1 MFFQRKKYILFTLF
15 ISLSFYAQK
24 SSISSYKIDYNILF
38 NGEAL
43 LDEGIASLKQNYTE
57 NHWEILPVIEGF
69 NFSIT
74 NSSPTE
80 FFKIPEEK
88 AIKAIQKSNK
98 KDVAVRDRAYLLLG
112 KSRFYDQRYV
122 SAIQAFNNI
131 EKSFLVREYWKA
143 LVYMT
148 IDQNELALKAI
159 EKGLNDK
166 SQIQGE
172 SKFLN
177 LALIQYYI
185 NVKNYDKTVKS
196 LVEFLTSSN
205 DKKLKA
211 RLNYILAQ
219 IYLEKKENE
228 KAKAALKNV
237 INSGV
242 NKSHS
247 LILWSKLIY
256 NNLINSPDNN
266 LFKKLIRSERYRQH
280 ISLINYFN
288 AKLILS
294 SQPKQ
299 AKDLFSNAVESEK
312 IDFTLKSKI
321 YDELYKIY
329 LSEKDYLLASKYL
342 DSSLAYIDPSTIKYF
357 RLNKSRKKL
366 NEVAKLEKENQL
378 LDSLIYVNSL
388 SENERIKLLN
398 KSALDSEDY
407 NNEISVGSSSSFYFD
422 NKKSVDIGIK
432 KFKEKWGD
440 ILLTDDWKMNPQVS
454 LKRNVSYEQ
463 KPDLESVD
471 ELSFNELSID
481 SLKLL
486 INYNNLRL
494 GMSLNDYVFDY
505 EKSHQVL
512 SIVDNNLL
520 EINDQETLLFYKTKA
535 SEKFDKKLYDLY
547 KNKLLQNFPE
557 SIYSKS
563 FTGESL
569 SLNIDSL
576 ATKIRSEFNSQKF
589 NNSIKQLDS
598 VLEKTYNVEDR
609 YVLSLVKSELIA
621 KQKGVD
627 EYLIFLENLKK
638 DFKDK
643 QQEIQDKISVLNSV
657 YKKKK
662 NQGNKIKY
670 VGLVV
675 SEENCPISE
684 NQDFECMFFNE
695 KSNLLIF
702 YGSDENSTKKT
713 LENYL
718 NTNVELK
725 NNKYFV
731 ISTPQFVKVLAFKT
745 LDNLNYWLWQIT
757 NFSHH
762 LV

>member
-1 MFFQRKKYILFTLF
+1 
-15 ISLSFYAQK
+15 
-24 SSISSYKIDYNILF
+24 
-38 NGEAL
+38 
-43 LDEGIASLKQNYTE
+43 
-57 NHWEILPVIEGF
+57 
-69 NFSIT
+69 
-74 NSSPTE
+74 
-80 FFKIPEEK
+80 
-88 AIKAIQKSNK
+88 
-98 KDVAVRDRAYLLLG
+98 VAVRDRAYLLLG

-122 SAIQAFNNI
+122 SALQAFNNI
-131 EKSFLVREYWKA
+131 ENSFLVREYWKS

-159 EKGLNDK
+159 EKAMNDK
-166 SQIQGE
+166 SARQGE
-172 SKFLN
+172 KKFLN
-177 LALIQYYI
+177 LAQIQYYI
-185 NVKNYDKTVKS
+185 NNKNYDKAVKF
-196 LVEFLTSSN
+196 LVEFITSNN

-219 IYLEKKENE
+219 IYLEKKDHE
-228 KAKAALKNV
+228 KAKVALKNV
-237 INSGV
+237 INSGI
-242 NKSHS
+242 NKSNS

-256 NNLINSPDNN
+256 NNLIISPDNN

-288 AKLILS
+288 AKHILS
-294 SQPKQ
+294 SKQ
-299 AKDLFSNAVESEK
+299 KKAKDLFSNALESEK

-342 DSSLAYIDPSTIKYF
+342 DSSLANIDPSTIKYF

-398 KSALDSEDY
+398 KSASAYKDY
-407 NNEISVGSSSSFYFD
+407 NNNKISVGSSSSFYFE
-422 NKKSVDIGIK
+422 NKKSVDLGIK

-440 ILLTDDWKMNPQVS
+440 ILLKDDWKMNPQIS
-454 LKRNVSYEQ
+454 LERNISYEK
-463 KPDLESVD
+463 KPDLKSVD

-547 KNKLLQNFPE
+547 KKKLLQNFPE

-563 FTGESL
+563 FTKESV

-576 ATKIRSEFNSQKF
+576 VAKIRNELNSQKF
-589 NNSIKQLDS
+589 KNSIKQLDS
-598 VLEKTYNVEDR
+598 VLEKTYNIEDR
-609 YVLSLVKSELIA
+609 YDLSLLKSEFIA
-621 KQKGVD
+621 KEKGID

-643 QQEIQDKISVLNSV
+643 QQEIQEKISVLNSV

-662 NQGNKIKY
+662 SQGNKIKY

-675 SEENCPISE
+675 LEENCPPSE

-702 YGSDENSTKKT
+702 YGSDEDSTKKT
-713 LENYL
+713 LEYYL
-718 NTNVELK
+718 NNNVELK
-725 NNKYFV
+725 NNNYFV

-745 LDNLNYWLWQIT
+745 LDNLNY
-757 NFSHH
+757 
-762 LV
+762 

>member
-1 MFFQRKKYILFTLF
+1 MFFQTKKYTLFTLF
-15 ISLSFYAQK
+15 ITLSFYAQK

-43 LDEGIASLKQNYTE
+43 LDEGIASLKQNHIE
-57 NHWEILPVIEGF
+57 NHWGILPVIEGF
-69 NFSIT
+69 DFSIT

-80 FFKIPEEK
+80 LFKIPEEK

-122 SAIQAFNNI
+122 SALQAFNNI
-131 EKSFLVREYWKA
+131 ENSLLVREYWKA

-148 IDQNELALKAI
+148 IGQNELAFKAI

-166 SQIQGE
+166 SVRKGE
-172 SKFLN
+172 KKFLN
-177 LALIQYYI
+177 LAQIQYYI
-185 NVKNYDKTVKS
+185 NNKNYDKAVK
-196 LVEFLTSSN
+196 FLTELLASNN

-211 RLNYILAQ
+211 RLNYVLAQ
-219 IYLEKKENE
+219 IYLENKNYET
-228 KAKAALKNV
+228 AKLALKNV
-237 INSGV
+237 INSGI
-242 NKSHS
+242 NKSNS

-256 NNLINSPDNN
+256 NNLINSPDYN
-266 LFKKLIRSERYRQH
+266 LFKKLIRSERYRQN

-288 AKLILS
+288 AKFILN

-299 AKDLFSNAVESEK
+299 AKDLFSNALESEK

-329 LSEKDYLLASKYL
+329 LLEKDYLLASKYL
-342 DSSLAYIDPSTIKYF
+342 DSSLAYVDQSTIKYF
-357 RLNKSRKKL
+357 RLNKSRNKL
-366 NEVAKLEKENQL
+366 KEVSKLEKENQL

-388 SENERIKLLN
+388 SENERIKLLS
-398 KSALDSEDY
+398 KSVSISDGY
-407 NNEISVGSSSSFYFD
+407 NNEMSVGSSSSFYFD
-422 NKKSVDIGIK
+422 NKKSVDLGIK

-440 ILLTDDWKMNPQVS
+440 ILLTDDWKMNPQMS
-454 LKRNVSYEQ
+454 LERNVSYEK
-463 KPDLESVD
+463 KPVLESAD
-471 ELSFNELSID
+471 EPSFDKLSID
-481 SLKLL
+481 SLKLVF
-486 INYNNLRL
+486 NNNMLRL

-505 EKSHQVL
+505 EKSHEVL
-512 SIVDNNLL
+512 STVDNNLL
-520 EINDQETLLFYKTKA
+520 EINDQEILLFYKTKA

-547 KNKLLQNFPE
+547 KKKLLQNFPE

-563 FTGESL
+563 FTKESV

-576 ATKIRSEFNSQKF
+576 VAKIRSEFNTQKF
-589 NNSIKQLDS
+589 KNLIKQLDS
-598 VLEKTYNVEDR
+598 VLEKTYNIEDR
-609 YVLSLVKSELIA
+609 YALSIVKSELIA
-621 KQKGVD
+621 KENGVD

-643 QQEIQDKISVLNSV
+643 QQEIQEKISVLNSI

-662 NQGNKIKY
+662 SQGNKIKY

-675 SEENCPISE
+675 LEENCPISE

-695 KSNLLIF
+695 KRNLLIF
-702 YGSDENSTKKT
+702 YGSDEDSTKKT

-718 NTNVELK
+718 NTNAELK

-745 LDNLNYWLWQIT
+745 LDNLNY
-757 NFSHH
+757 
-762 LV
+762 

>member
-1 MFFQRKKYILFTLF
+1 MFFQSKKYILLTLF
-15 ISLSFYAQK
+15 ISLSLYAQK

-43 LDEGIASLKQNYTE
+43 LDEGIASLKQNYLE
-57 NHWEILPVIEGF
+57 NHWEILPAIEGF
-69 NFSIT
+69 DFSII

-98 KDVAVRDRAYLLLG
+98 KDVAVRDKAYLLLG

-122 SAIQAFNNI
+122 SALQAFNNI
-131 EKSFLVREYWKA
+131 ENSLLVREYWKA

-166 SQIQGE
+166 SARQVE
-172 SKFLN
+172 KKFLN
-177 LALIQYYI
+177 LALIQYYL
-185 NVKNYDKTVKS
+185 NDKNYDKAVKS
-196 LVEFLTSSN
+196 LTEFLASSN

-211 RLNYILAQ
+211 RLNYVLAQ
-219 IYLEKKENE
+219 IYLENKNYE
-228 KAKAALKNV
+228 KAKVALKKV
-237 INSGV
+237 INSGI
-242 NKSHS
+242 NKSNS

-256 NNLINSPDNN
+256 NNLINSPDYN
-266 LFKKLIRSERYRQH
+266 LFKKLIRSERYRQN

-288 AKLILS
+288 AKLILN

-299 AKDLFSNAVESEK
+299 AKDLFSNALESEK

-357 RLNKSRKKL
+357 RLNKSRNKL
-366 NEVAKLEKENQL
+366 KEVAKLEKENQL
-378 LDSLIYVNSL
+378 LDSLIYVSSL
-388 SENERIKLLN
+388 SENERIKLFN
-398 KSALDSEDY
+398 KSAPISEDY
-407 NNEISVGSSSSFYFD
+407 NNEISVSSSNSFYFD
-422 NKKSVDIGIK
+422 NKKTVDLGIK
-432 KFKEKWGD
+432 NFKEKWGD
-440 ILLTDDWKMNPQVS
+440 ILLTDDWKMNPQIG
-454 LKRNVSYEQ
+454 LETNVSYGK
-463 KPDLESVD
+463 KPDLDIVD
-471 ELSFNELSID
+471 ESSFNELNID
-481 SLKLL
+481 SLRLV
-486 INYNNLRL
+486 INYNKLRL

-505 EKSHQVL
+505 EKSHEVL

-520 EINDQETLLFYKTKA
+520 ENNDQEILLFYKIKA
-535 SEKFDKKLYDLY
+535 SEKFDMELYDLN
-547 KNKLLQNFPE
+547 KKKLLQNFPE
-557 SIYSKS
+557 SIYAKS
-563 FTGESL
+563 IINESI
-569 SLNIDSL
+569 SLNVDSL
-576 ATKIRSEFNSQKF
+576 VAKIRGEFKNQKF
-589 NNSIKQLDS
+589 NNLINKLDS
-598 VLEKTYNVEDR
+598 ILEKTYNIEDR

-621 KQKGVD
+621 KEKSIE

-643 QQEIQDKISVLNSV
+643 QQEIQEKIYVLNSI

-662 NQGNKIKY
+662 SQGNKIKY
-670 VGLVV
+670 VGLIVL
-675 SEENCPISE
+675 EENCPSSE
-684 NQDFECMFFNE
+684 NQDFECIFFNE

-702 YGSDENSTKKT
+702 YGYEEDSTKKT

-718 NTNVELK
+718 NTNVKLK

-745 LDNLNYWLWQIT
+745 LNNLNY
-757 NFSHH
+757 
-762 LV
+762 

>member
-1 MFFQRKKYILFTLF
+1 MFFQREKYILITLF

-38 NGEAL
+38 NGEVL
-43 LDEGIASLKQNYTE
+43 LDESIASLKQNYTE

-69 NFSIT
+69 DFSII

-98 KDVAVRDRAYLLLG
+98 KDVTVRDRAYLLLG

-122 SAIQAFNNI
+122 SALQAFNNI
-131 EKSFLVREYWKA
+131 ENSLLVREYWKA

-148 IDQNELALKAI
+148 IDQNELAFKAI

-166 SQIQGE
+166 SARQGE
-172 SKFLN
+172 KKFLN
-177 LALIQYYI
+177 LTLIQYYI
-185 NVKNYDKTVKS
+185 NDKNYDKAVKA
-196 LVEFLTSSN
+196 LIEFITSIN

-211 RLNYILAQ
+211 RLNYVLAQ
-219 IYLEKKENE
+219 IYLENKNYE
-228 KAKAALKNV
+228 KAKGALKNV
-237 INSGV
+237 INSGI
-242 NKSHS
+242 NKSNS

-256 NNLINSPDNN
+256 NNLINSPDYN
-266 LFKKLIRSERYRQH
+266 LFKKLIRSERYRQN

-288 AKLILS
+288 AKLILN

-299 AKDLFSNAVESEK
+299 AKDLFSKALESEK

-357 RLNKSRKKL
+357 RLNKSRNKL
-366 NEVAKLEKENQL
+366 KEVSKLEKENQL

-388 SENERIKLLN
+388 PENERIKLLN
-398 KSALDSEDY
+398 KSAPISEDY

-440 ILLTDDWKMNPQVS
+440 ILLSDDWKMNPQIS
-454 LKRNVSYEQ
+454 LERNVSFGK
-463 KPDLESVD
+463 KPYLDIVNES
-471 ELSFNELSID
+471 SFDELSID
-481 SLKLL
+481 SLKLI
-486 INYNNLRL
+486 INYNKLSL

-505 EKSHQVL
+505 EKSHEVL

-520 EINDQETLLFYKTKA
+520 ENNDQEILLFYMTKA
-535 SEKFDKKLYDLY
+535 SEKFDKKLYDLN
-547 KNKLLQNFPE
+547 KKKLLQNFPE
-557 SIYSKS
+557 SIYAKS
-563 FTGESL
+563 ITKESI
-569 SLNIDSL
+569 SLNVDSL
-576 ATKIRSEFNSQKF
+576 AAKIRSEFKNQKF
-589 NNSIKQLDS
+589 KNSIKQLDS
-598 VLEKTYNVEDR
+598 VLEKTYNIEDR

-621 KQKGVD
+621 KEKGVN

-638 DFKDK
+638 DFKYK
-643 QQEIQDKISVLNSV
+643 QQEIQEKISLLNSI

-662 NQGNKIKY
+662 SQGNKIKY
-670 VGLVV
+670 VGLIVL
-675 SEENCPISE
+675 EENCPSSE
-684 NQDFECMFFNE
+684 NQDLECVFFNE

-702 YGSDENSTKKT
+702 YGSDEDPTKKT

-718 NTNVELK
+718 NANVELK

-745 LDNLNYWLWQIT
+745 LDNLNY
-757 NFSHH
+757 
-762 LV
+762 

>member
-57 NHWEILPVIEGF
+57 NHWEILPAIEGF
-69 NFSIT
+69 DFYIA

-745 LDNLNYWLWQIT
+745 LDNLNY
-757 NFSHH
+757 
-762 LV
+762 

>member
-1 MFFQRKKYILFTLF
+1 MFFQTKKYTLFTLF
-15 ISLSFYAQK
+15 ITLSFYAQK

-43 LDEGIASLKQNYTE
+43 LDEGIASLKQNHIE
-57 NHWEILPVIEGF
+57 NHWGILPVIEGF
-69 NFSIT
+69 DFSIT

-80 FFKIPEEK
+80 LFKIPEEK

-122 SAIQAFNNI
+122 SALQAFNNI
-131 EKSFLVREYWKA
+131 ENSLLVREYWKA

-148 IDQNELALKAI
+148 IGQNELAFKAI

-166 SQIQGE
+166 SVRKGE
-172 SKFLN
+172 KKFLN
-177 LALIQYYI
+177 LAQIQYYI
-185 NVKNYDKTVKS
+185 NNKNYDKAVK
-196 LVEFLTSSN
+196 FLTELLASNN

-211 RLNYILAQ
+211 RLNYVLAQ
-219 IYLEKKENE
+219 IYLENKNYET
-228 KAKAALKNV
+228 AKLALKNV
-237 INSGV
+237 INSGI
-242 NKSHS
+242 NKSNS

-256 NNLINSPDNN
+256 NNLINSPDYN
-266 LFKKLIRSERYRQH
+266 LFKKLIRSERYRQN

-288 AKLILS
+288 AKFILN

-299 AKDLFSNAVESEK
+299 AKDLFSNALESEK

-329 LSEKDYLLASKYL
+329 LLEKDYLLASKYL
-342 DSSLAYIDPSTIKYF
+342 DSSLAYVDQSTIKYF
-357 RLNKSRKKL
+357 RLNKSRNKL
-366 NEVAKLEKENQL
+366 KEVSKLEKENQL

-388 SENERIKLLN
+388 SENERIKLLS
-398 KSALDSEDY
+398 KSVSISDGY
-407 NNEISVGSSSSFYFD
+407 NNEMSVGSSSSFYFD
-422 NKKSVDIGIK
+422 NKKSVDLGIK

-440 ILLTDDWKMNPQVS
+440 ILLTDDWKMNPQMS
-454 LKRNVSYEQ
+454 LERNVSYEK
-463 KPDLESVD
+463 KPVLESAD
-471 ELSFNELSID
+471 EPSFDKLSID
-481 SLKLL
+481 SLKLVF
-486 INYNNLRL
+486 NNNMLRL

-505 EKSHQVL
+505 EKSHEVL

-520 EINDQETLLFYKTKA
+520 EINDQEILLFYMTKA

-547 KNKLLQNFPE
+547 KKKLLQNFPE

-563 FTGESL
+563 FTMESV

-576 ATKIRSEFNSQKF
+576 VAKIRSEFNTQKF
-589 NNSIKQLDS
+589 KNLIKQLDS
-598 VLEKTYNVEDR
+598 VLEKTYNIEER
-609 YVLSLVKSELIA
+609 YALSIVKSELIA
-621 KQKGVD
+621 KENGVD

-643 QQEIQDKISVLNSV
+643 QQEIQEKISVLNSI

-662 NQGNKIKY
+662 SQGNKIKY

-675 SEENCPISE
+675 LEENCPISE

-695 KSNLLIF
+695 KRNLLIF
-702 YGSDENSTKKT
+702 YGSDEESTKKT
-713 LENYL
+713 LENHL
-718 NTNVELK
+718 NTNAELK

-731 ISTPQFVKVLAFKT
+731 ISTSQFVKVLAFKT
-745 LDNLNYWLWQIT
+745 LDNLNY
-757 NFSHH
+757 
-762 LV
+762 

>member
-1 MFFQRKKYILFTLF
+1 MFFQTKKYTLFTLF
-15 ISLSFYAQK
+15 ITLSFYAQK

-43 LDEGIASLKQNYTE
+43 LDEGIASLKQNHIE
-57 NHWEILPVIEGF
+57 NHWGILPVIEGF
-69 NFSIT
+69 DFSIT

-80 FFKIPEEK
+80 LFKIPEEK

-122 SAIQAFNNI
+122 SALQAFNNI
-131 EKSFLVREYWKA
+131 ENSLLVREYWKA

-148 IDQNELALKAI
+148 IGQNELAFKAI

-166 SQIQGE
+166 SVRKGE
-172 SKFLN
+172 KKFLN
-177 LALIQYYI
+177 LAQIQYYI
-185 NVKNYDKTVKS
+185 NNKNYDKAVK
-196 LVEFLTSSN
+196 FLTELLASNN

-211 RLNYILAQ
+211 RLNYVLAQ
-219 IYLEKKENE
+219 IYLENKNYET
-228 KAKAALKNV
+228 AKLALKNV
-237 INSGV
+237 INSGI
-242 NKSHS
+242 NKSNS

-256 NNLINSPDNN
+256 NNLINSPDYN
-266 LFKKLIRSERYRQH
+266 LFKKLIRSERYRQN

-288 AKLILS
+288 AKFILN

-299 AKDLFSNAVESEK
+299 AKDLFSNALESEK

-329 LSEKDYLLASKYL
+329 LLEKDYLLASKYL
-342 DSSLAYIDPSTIKYF
+342 DSSLAYVDQSTIKYF
-357 RLNKSRKKL
+357 RLNKSRNKL
-366 NEVAKLEKENQL
+366 KEVSKLEKENQL

-388 SENERIKLLN
+388 SENERIKLLS
-398 KSALDSEDY
+398 KSVSISDGY
-407 NNEISVGSSSSFYFD
+407 NNEMSVGSSSSFYFD
-422 NKKSVDIGIK
+422 NKKSVDLGIK

-440 ILLTDDWKMNPQVS
+440 ILLTDDWKMNPQMS
-454 LKRNVSYEQ
+454 LERNVSYEK
-463 KPDLESVD
+463 KPVLESAD
-471 ELSFNELSID
+471 EPSFDKLSID
-481 SLKLL
+481 SLKLVF
-486 INYNNLRL
+486 NNNMLRL

-505 EKSHQVL
+505 EKSHEVL

-520 EINDQETLLFYKTKA
+520 EINDQEILLFYMTKA

-547 KNKLLQNFPE
+547 KKKLLQNFPE

-563 FTGESL
+563 FTKESV

-576 ATKIRSEFNSQKF
+576 VAKIRSEFNTQKF
-589 NNSIKQLDS
+589 KNLIKQLDS
-598 VLEKTYNVEDR
+598 VLEKTYNIEER
-609 YVLSLVKSELIA
+609 YALSIVKSELIA
-621 KQKGVD
+621 KENGVD

-643 QQEIQDKISVLNSV
+643 QQEIQEKISVLNSI

-662 NQGNKIKY
+662 SQGNKIKY

-675 SEENCPISE
+675 LEENCPISE

-695 KSNLLIF
+695 KRNLLIF
-702 YGSDENSTKKT
+702 YGSDEDSTKKT
-713 LENYL
+713 LENHL
-718 NTNVELK
+718 NTNAELK

-745 LDNLNYWLWQIT
+745 LDNLNY
-757 NFSHH
+757 
-762 LV
+762 

>member
-1 MFFQRKKYILFTLF
+1 M
-15 ISLSFYAQK
+15 SFYAQK

-43 LDEGIASLKQNYTE
+43 LDEGIASLKQNHIE
-57 NHWEILPVIEGF
+57 NHWGILPVIEGF
-69 NFSIT
+69 DFSIT

-80 FFKIPEEK
+80 LFKIPEEK

-122 SAIQAFNNI
+122 SALQAFNNI
-131 EKSFLVREYWKA
+131 ENSLLVREYWKA

-148 IDQNELALKAI
+148 IGQNELAFKAI

-166 SQIQGE
+166 SLRKGE
-172 SKFLN
+172 KKFLN
-177 LALIQYYI
+177 LAQIQYYI
-185 NVKNYDKTVKS
+185 NNKNYDKAVK
-196 LVEFLTSSN
+196 FLTELLASNN

-211 RLNYILAQ
+211 RLNYVLAQ
-219 IYLEKKENE
+219 IYLENKNYET
-228 KAKAALKNV
+228 AKVALKNV
-237 INSGV
+237 INSGI
-242 NKSHS
+242 NKSNS

-256 NNLINSPDNN
+256 NNLINSPDYN
-266 LFKKLIRSERYRQH
+266 LFKKLIRSERYRQN

-288 AKLILS
+288 AKFILN

-299 AKDLFSNAVESEK
+299 AKDLFSNALESEK

-329 LSEKDYLLASKYL
+329 LLEKDYLLASKYL
-342 DSSLAYIDPSTIKYF
+342 DSSLAYVDPSTIKYF
-357 RLNKSRKKL
+357 RLNKSRNKL
-366 NEVAKLEKENQL
+366 KEVSKLEKENQL

-388 SENERIKLLN
+388 SENERIKLLS
-398 KSALDSEDY
+398 KSVSISDGY
-407 NNEISVGSSSSFYFD
+407 NNEMSVGSSSSFYFD
-422 NKKSVDIGIK
+422 NKKSVDLGIK

-440 ILLTDDWKMNPQVS
+440 ILLTDDWKMNPQMS
-454 LKRNVSYEQ
+454 LERNVSYEK
-463 KPDLESVD
+463 KPVLESAD
-471 ELSFNELSID
+471 EPSFDKLSID
-481 SLKLL
+481 SLKLVF
-486 INYNNLRL
+486 NNNMLRL

-505 EKSHQVL
+505 EKSHEVL

-520 EINDQETLLFYKTKA
+520 EINDQEILLFYMTKA

-547 KNKLLQNFPE
+547 KKKLLQNFPE

-563 FTGESL
+563 FTKESV

-576 ATKIRSEFNSQKF
+576 VAKIRSEFNTQKF
-589 NNSIKQLDS
+589 KNLIKQLDS
-598 VLEKTYNVEDR
+598 VLEKTYNIEDR
-609 YVLSLVKSELIA
+609 YALSIVKSELIA
-621 KQKGVD
+621 KENGVD

-643 QQEIQDKISVLNSV
+643 QQEIQEKISVLNSI

-662 NQGNKIKY
+662 SQGNKIKY
-670 VGLVV
+670 VGLIVL
-675 SEENCPISE
+675 EENCPISE

-695 KSNLLIF
+695 KRNLLIF
-702 YGSDENSTKKT
+702 YGSDEESTKKT

-718 NTNVELK
+718 KTNDELK

-745 LDNLNYWLWQIT
+745 LDNLNY
-757 NFSHH
+757 
-762 LV
+762 

>member
-1 MFFQRKKYILFTLF
+1 M
-15 ISLSFYAQK
+15 SFYAQK

-122 SAIQAFNNI
+122 SALQAFNNI
-131 EKSFLVREYWKA
+131 ENSFLVREYWKA

-159 EKGLNDK
+159 EKGLNNK
-166 SQIQGE
+166 SEIQGE

-185 NVKNYDKTVKS
+185 NVKNYDKAVKS

-745 LDNLNYWLWQIT
+745 LDNLNY
-757 NFSHH
+757 
-762 LV
+762 

>member
-1 MFFQRKKYILFTLF
+1 MFFQKKKYILLTLF
-15 ISLSFYAQK
+15 ISLSICAQK

-43 LDEGIASLKQNYTE
+43 LDEGIALLKQNYVE
-57 NHWEILPVIEGF
+57 NYWEVLPAIEGF
-69 NFSIT
+69 NFSIS

-98 KDVAVRDRAYLLLG
+98 KDVAVRDKAYLLLG
-112 KSRFYDQRYV
+112 KARFYDKRYV
-122 SAIQAFNNI
+122 SALQAFNNI
-131 EKSFLVREYWKA
+131 ENSLLVREYWKA

-148 IDQNELALKAI
+148 IDQNELAFKAI

-166 SQIQGE
+166 SARQVE
-172 SKFLN
+172 KKFLN

-185 NVKNYDKTVKS
+185 NDKNYDKAVKS

-211 RLNYILAQ
+211 RLNYVLAQ
-219 IYLEKKENE
+219 IYLEKKEPE
-228 KAKAALKNV
+228 KAKIAFKSV
-237 INSGV
+237 INSGI

-247 LILWSKLIY
+247 LILWSKLIN
-256 NNLINSPDNN
+256 NNLINSPDSN
-266 LFKKLIRSERYRQH
+266 LFKKLIRSERYRQN

-288 AKLILS
+288 AKLILN

-299 AKDLFSNAVESEK
+299 AKGLFSNALESEK

-329 LSEKDYLLASKYL
+329 LSEKNYLLASKYL
-342 DSSLAYIDPSTIKYF
+342 DSSLVYIDSSTIKYF
-357 RLNKSRKKL
+357 RLNKSRNKL

-388 SENERIKLLN
+388 SENERIKLLS
-398 KSALDSEDY
+398 KSAPISEDY
-407 NNEISVGSSSSFYFD
+407 NNEVSVRSSNSFYFD
-422 NKKSVDIGIK
+422 NKKTVDLGIK
-432 KFKEKWGD
+432 NFKEKWGD
-440 ILLTDDWKMNPQVS
+440 ILLTDDWKMNPQIS
-454 LKRNVSYEQ
+454 LERNVSYEKKTDYQ
-463 KPDLESVD
+463 RAD
-471 ELSFNELSID
+471 EYSFDELSID
-481 SLKLL
+481 SLKLI
-486 INYNNLRL
+486 INYNKLKL
-494 GMSLNDYVFDY
+494 GMSLKDYVFDY
-505 EKSHQVL
+505 EKSHEVL
-512 SIVDNNLL
+512 STVDNNLL
-520 EINDQETLLFYKTKA
+520 EINDQETLLYYKIKA

-547 KNKLLQNFPE
+547 KKKLLQNFPE

-563 FTGESL
+563 FTKESVP
-569 SLNIDSL
+569 LNIDSL
-576 ATKIRSEFNSQKF
+576 AAKIRGELNSQKF
-589 NNSIKQLDS
+589 KNSIKKLDS

-609 YVLSLVKSELIA
+609 YTLYILQSKFIA
-621 KQKGVD
+621 KEKGVE

-643 QQEIQDKISVLNSV
+643 VEEIQEKISVLNSV

-670 VGLVV
+670 IGLIVF
-675 SEENCPISE
+675 EEDCPINDK

-695 KSNLLIF
+695 QTNLLIF
-702 YGSDENSTKKT
+702 YGSDKESTKKT
-713 LENYL
+713 LEKHL
-718 NTNVELK
+718 NNNVELK

-731 ISTPQFVKVLAFKT
+731 ISTPQFVKVLAFKS
-745 LDNLNYWLWQIT
+745 LDNLNY
-757 NFSHH
+757 
-762 LV
+762 

>member
-1 MFFQRKKYILFTLF
+1 MFFQTKKYTLFTLF
-15 ISLSFYAQK
+15 ITLSFYAQK

-43 LDEGIASLKQNYTE
+43 LDEGIASLKQNHIE
-57 NHWEILPVIEGF
+57 NHWGILPVIEGF
-69 NFSIT
+69 DFSIT

-80 FFKIPEEK
+80 LFKIPEEK

-122 SAIQAFNNI
+122 SALQAFNNI
-131 EKSFLVREYWKA
+131 ENSLLVREYWKA

-148 IDQNELALKAI
+148 IGQNELAFKAI

-166 SQIQGE
+166 SVRKGE
-172 SKFLN
+172 KKFLN
-177 LALIQYYI
+177 LAQIQYYI
-185 NVKNYDKTVKS
+185 NNKNYDKAVK
-196 LVEFLTSSN
+196 FLTELLTSNN

-211 RLNYILAQ
+211 RLNYVLAQ
-219 IYLEKKENE
+219 IYLENKNYET
-228 KAKAALKNV
+228 AKVALKNV
-237 INSGV
+237 INSGI
-242 NKSHS
+242 NKSNS

-256 NNLINSPDNN
+256 NNLINSPDYN
-266 LFKKLIRSERYRQH
+266 LFKKLIRSERYRQN

-288 AKLILS
+288 AKFILN

-299 AKDLFSNAVESEK
+299 AKDLFSNALESEK

-329 LSEKDYLLASKYL
+329 LLEKDYLLASKYL
-342 DSSLAYIDPSTIKYF
+342 DSSLAYVDPSTIKYF
-357 RLNKSRKKL
+357 RLNKSRNKL
-366 NEVAKLEKENQL
+366 KEVSKLEKENQL

-388 SENERIKLLN
+388 SENERIKLLS
-398 KSALDSEDY
+398 KSASISEGY
-407 NNEISVGSSSSFYFD
+407 NNEMNVGSSSSFYFD
-422 NKKSVDIGIK
+422 NKKSVDLGIK

-440 ILLTDDWKMNPQVS
+440 ILLTDDWKMNPQIS
-454 LKRNVSYEQ
+454 LERNVSYEK
-463 KPDLESVD
+463 KPVLESAD
-471 ELSFNELSID
+471 EPSFDKLSID
-481 SLKLL
+481 SLKLVF
-486 INYNNLRL
+486 NNNMLRL

-505 EKSHQVL
+505 EKSHEVL

-520 EINDQETLLFYKTKA
+520 EINDQEILLFYMIKA

-547 KNKLLQNFPE
+547 KKKLLQNFPE

-563 FTGESL
+563 FTKESV

-576 ATKIRSEFNSQKF
+576 VAKIRSEFNTQKF
-589 NNSIKQLDS
+589 KNLIKQLDS
-598 VLEKTYNVEDR
+598 VLEKTYNIEDR
-609 YVLSLVKSELIA
+609 YALSIVKSELIA
-621 KQKGVD
+621 KENGVD

-643 QQEIQDKISVLNSV
+643 QQEIQEKISVLNSI

-662 NQGNKIKY
+662 SQGNKIKY

-675 SEENCPISE
+675 LEENCPISE

-695 KSNLLIF
+695 KRNLLIF
-702 YGSDENSTKKT
+702 YGSDEDSTKKT

-718 NTNVELK
+718 KTNDELK

-745 LDNLNYWLWQIT
+745 LDNLNY
-757 NFSHH
+757 
-762 LV
+762 

>member
-1 MFFQRKKYILFTLF
+1 MFFQTKKYTLFTLF
-15 ISLSFYAQK
+15 ITLSFYAQK

-43 LDEGIASLKQNYTE
+43 LDEGIASLKQNHIE
-57 NHWEILPVIEGF
+57 NHWGILPVIEGF
-69 NFSIT
+69 DFSIT

-80 FFKIPEEK
+80 LFKIPEEK

-122 SAIQAFNNI
+122 SALQAFNNI
-131 EKSFLVREYWKA
+131 ENSLLVREYWKA

-148 IDQNELALKAI
+148 IGQNELAFKAI

-166 SQIQGE
+166 SVRKGE
-172 SKFLN
+172 KKFLN
-177 LALIQYYI
+177 LAQIQYYI
-185 NVKNYDKTVKS
+185 NNKNYDKAVK
-196 LVEFLTSSN
+196 FLTELLTSNN

-211 RLNYILAQ
+211 RLNYVLAQ
-219 IYLEKKENE
+219 IYLENKNYET
-228 KAKAALKNV
+228 AKVALKNV
-237 INSGV
+237 INSGI
-242 NKSHS
+242 NKSNS

-256 NNLINSPDNN
+256 NNLINSPDYN
-266 LFKKLIRSERYRQH
+266 LFKKLIRSERYRQN

-288 AKLILS
+288 AKFILN

-299 AKDLFSNAVESEK
+299 AKDLFSNALESEK
-312 IDFTLKSKI
+312 IDYTLKSKI

-329 LSEKDYLLASKYL
+329 LIEKDYLLASKYL
-342 DSSLAYIDPSTIKYF
+342 DSSLAYVDQSTIKYF
-357 RLNKSRKKL
+357 RLNKSRNKL
-366 NEVAKLEKENQL
+366 KEVSKLEKENQL

-398 KSALDSEDY
+398 KSTQISEDY

-422 NKKSVDIGIK
+422 NKKSVDLGIK

-440 ILLTDDWKMNPQVS
+440 ILLFDDWKMNPQIS
-454 LKRNVSYEQ
+454 LERNVSYEK
-463 KPDLESVD
+463 KPVLESAD
-471 ELSFNELSID
+471 EPSFDKLSID
-481 SLKLL
+481 SLKLVF
-486 INYNNLRL
+486 NNNMLRL

-505 EKSHQVL
+505 EKSHEVL
-512 SIVDNNLL
+512 STVDNNLL
-520 EINDQETLLFYKTKA
+520 ENNDKEILLFYMTKA
-535 SEKFDKKLYDLY
+535 SEKFDKKLYNLN

-557 SIYSKS
+557 SIYLNS
-563 FTGESL
+563 FTKESV

-576 ATKIRSEFNSQKF
+576 VAKIRSEFKNQKF
-589 NNSIKQLDS
+589 NNSINKLDS
-598 VLEKTYNVEDR
+598 VLEKTYNIEDR

-621 KQKGVD
+621 KEKGVD

-643 QQEIQDKISVLNSV
+643 QQEIQEKISVLNSI

-662 NQGNKIKY
+662 SQGNKIKY

-675 SEENCPISE
+675 LEENCPISE

-695 KSNLLIF
+695 KRNLLIF
-702 YGSDENSTKKT
+702 YGSDEDSTKKT

-718 NTNVELK
+718 NTNTELK

-745 LDNLNYWLWQIT
+745 LDNLNY
-757 NFSHH
+757 
-762 LV
+762 

>member
-1 MFFQRKKYILFTLF
+1 MFFQTKKYTLFTLF
-15 ISLSFYAQK
+15 ITLSFYAQK

-43 LDEGIASLKQNYTE
+43 LDEGIASLKQNHIE
-57 NHWEILPVIEGF
+57 NHWGILPVIEGF
-69 NFSIT
+69 DFSIT

-80 FFKIPEEK
+80 LFKIPEEK

-122 SAIQAFNNI
+122 SALQAFNNI
-131 EKSFLVREYWKA
+131 ENSLLVREYWKA

-148 IDQNELALKAI
+148 IGQNELAFKAI

-166 SQIQGE
+166 SVRQGE
-172 SKFLN
+172 KKFLN
-177 LALIQYYI
+177 LAQIQYYI
-185 NVKNYDKTVKS
+185 NNKNYDKAVK
-196 LVEFLTSSN
+196 FLTELLTSNN

-211 RLNYILAQ
+211 RLNYVLAQ
-219 IYLEKKENE
+219 IYLENNNYET
-228 KAKAALKNV
+228 AKVALKNV
-237 INSGV
+237 INSGI
-242 NKSHS
+242 NKSNS

-256 NNLINSPDNN
+256 NNLINSPDYN
-266 LFKKLIRSERYRQH
+266 LFKKLIRSERYRQN

-288 AKLILS
+288 AKFILN

-299 AKDLFSNAVESEK
+299 AKDLFSNALESEK

-329 LSEKDYLLASKYL
+329 LLEKDYLLASKYL
-342 DSSLAYIDPSTIKYF
+342 DSSLAYVDPSTIKYF
-357 RLNKSRKKL
+357 RLNKSRNKL
-366 NEVAKLEKENQL
+366 KEVSKLEKENQL

-388 SENERIKLLN
+388 SENERIKLLS
-398 KSALDSEDY
+398 KSASISEDY
-407 NNEISVGSSSSFYFD
+407 NNEMSVGSSSSFYFD
-422 NKKSVDIGIK
+422 NKKSVDLGIK

-440 ILLTDDWKMNPQVS
+440 ILLTDDWKMNPQIS
-454 LKRNVSYEQ
+454 LERNVSYEK
-463 KPDLESVD
+463 KPVLESAD
-471 ELSFNELSID
+471 EPSFDKLSID
-481 SLKLL
+481 SLKLVF
-486 INYNNLRL
+486 NNNMLRL

-505 EKSHQVL
+505 EKSHEVL

-520 EINDQETLLFYKTKA
+520 EINDQEILLFYMTKA

-547 KNKLLQNFPE
+547 KKKLLQNFPE

-563 FTGESL
+563 FTKESV

-576 ATKIRSEFNSQKF
+576 VAKIRSEFNTQKF
-589 NNSIKQLDS
+589 KNLIKQLDS
-598 VLEKTYNVEDR
+598 VLEKTYNIEDR
-609 YVLSLVKSELIA
+609 YALSIVKSELIA
-621 KQKGVD
+621 KENGVD

-643 QQEIQDKISVLNSV
+643 QQEIQEKISVLNSI

-662 NQGNKIKY
+662 SQGNKIKY

-675 SEENCPISE
+675 LEENCPVSE

-695 KSNLLIF
+695 KRNLLIF
-702 YGSDENSTKKT
+702 YGSDEDSTKKT

-718 NTNVELK
+718 KTNDELK

-745 LDNLNYWLWQIT
+745 LDNLNY
-757 NFSHH
+757 
-762 LV
+762 

>member
-1 MFFQRKKYILFTLF
+1 MFFQTKKYILFTLF
-15 ISLSFYAQK
+15 ITLSFYAQK

-43 LDEGIASLKQNYTE
+43 LDEGIASLKQNHIE
-57 NHWEILPVIEGF
+57 NHWGILPVIEGF
-69 NFSIT
+69 DFSIT

-80 FFKIPEEK
+80 LFKIPEEK

-122 SAIQAFNNI
+122 SALQAFNNI
-131 EKSFLVREYWKA
+131 ENSLLVREYWKA

-148 IDQNELALKAI
+148 IGQNELAFKAI

-166 SQIQGE
+166 SVRQGE
-172 SKFLN
+172 KKFLN
-177 LALIQYYI
+177 LAQIQYYI
-185 NVKNYDKTVKS
+185 NNKNYDKAVK
-196 LVEFLTSSN
+196 FLTELLTSNN

-211 RLNYILAQ
+211 RLNYVLAQ
-219 IYLEKKENE
+219 IYLENKNYET
-228 KAKAALKNV
+228 AKVALKNV
-237 INSGV
+237 INSGI
-242 NKSHS
+242 NKSNS

-256 NNLINSPDNN
+256 NNLINSPDYN
-266 LFKKLIRSERYRQH
+266 LFKKLIRSERYRQN

-288 AKLILS
+288 AKFILN

-299 AKDLFSNAVESEK
+299 AKDLFSNALESEK

-329 LSEKDYLLASKYL
+329 LLEKDYLLASKYL
-342 DSSLAYIDPSTIKYF
+342 DSSLAYVDPSTIKYF
-357 RLNKSRKKL
+357 RLNKSRNKL
-366 NEVAKLEKENQL
+366 KEVSKLEKENQL

-388 SENERIKLLN
+388 SENERIKLLS
-398 KSALDSEDY
+398 KSASISEGY
-407 NNEISVGSSSSFYFD
+407 NNEMSVGSSSSFYFD
-422 NKKSVDIGIK
+422 NKKSVDLGIK

-440 ILLTDDWKMNPQVS
+440 ILLTDDWKMNPQIS
-454 LKRNVSYEQ
+454 LERNVSYEK
-463 KPDLESVD
+463 KPVLESAD
-471 ELSFNELSID
+471 EPSFDKLSID
-481 SLKLL
+481 SLKLVF
-486 INYNNLRL
+486 NNNMLRL

-505 EKSHQVL
+505 EKSHEVL

-520 EINDQETLLFYKTKA
+520 EINDQEILLFYMTKT

-547 KNKLLQNFPE
+547 KKKLLQNFPE

-563 FTGESL
+563 FRKESV

-576 ATKIRSEFNSQKF
+576 VAKIRSEFNTQKF
-589 NNSIKQLDS
+589 KNLIKQLDS
-598 VLEKTYNVEDR
+598 ILEKTYNIEDR
-609 YVLSLVKSELIA
+609 YALSIVKSELIA
-621 KQKGVD
+621 KENGVD
-627 EYLIFLENLKK
+627 EYLIFLENLNK

-643 QQEIQDKISVLNSV
+643 QQEIQEKISVLNSI

-662 NQGNKIKY
+662 SQGNKIKY

-675 SEENCPISE
+675 LEENCPISE

-695 KSNLLIF
+695 KRNLLIF
-702 YGSDENSTKKT
+702 YGSDEDSTKKT

-718 NTNVELK
+718 NTNAELK

-745 LDNLNYWLWQIT
+745 LDNLNY
-757 NFSHH
+757 
-762 LV
+762 

>member
-1 MFFQRKKYILFTLF
+1 MFFQTKKYTLFTLF
-15 ISLSFYAQK
+15 ITLSFYAQK

-43 LDEGIASLKQNYTE
+43 LDEGIASLKQNHIE
-57 NHWEILPVIEGF
+57 NHWGILPVIEGF
-69 NFSIT
+69 DFSIT

-80 FFKIPEEK
+80 LFKIPEEK

-122 SAIQAFNNI
+122 SALQAFNNI
-131 EKSFLVREYWKA
+131 ENSLLVREYWKA

-148 IDQNELALKAI
+148 IGQNELAFKAI

-166 SQIQGE
+166 SVRKGE
-172 SKFLN
+172 KKFLN
-177 LALIQYYI
+177 LAQIQYYI
-185 NVKNYDKTVKS
+185 NNKNYDKAVKF
-196 LVEFLTSSN
+196 LTEFLASNN

-211 RLNYILAQ
+211 RLNYVLAQ
-219 IYLEKKENE
+219 IYLENKNYET
-228 KAKAALKNV
+228 AKLALKNV
-237 INSGV
+237 INSGI
-242 NKSHS
+242 NKSNS

-256 NNLINSPDNN
+256 NNLINSPDYN
-266 LFKKLIRSERYRQH
+266 LFKKLIRSERYRQN

-288 AKLILS
+288 AKFILN

-299 AKDLFSNAVESEK
+299 AKDLFSNALESEK

-329 LSEKDYLLASKYL
+329 LLEKDYLLASKYL
-342 DSSLAYIDPSTIKYF
+342 DSSLAYVDQSTIKYF
-357 RLNKSRKKL
+357 RLNKSRNKL
-366 NEVAKLEKENQL
+366 KEVSKLEKENQL

-388 SENERIKLLN
+388 SENERIKLLS
-398 KSALDSEDY
+398 KSVSISDGY
-407 NNEISVGSSSSFYFD
+407 NNEMSVGSSSSFYFD
-422 NKKSVDIGIK
+422 NKKSVDLGIK

-440 ILLTDDWKMNPQVS
+440 ILLTDDWKMNPQIS
-454 LKRNVSYEQ
+454 LERNVSYEK
-463 KPDLESVD
+463 KPVLESAD
-471 ELSFNELSID
+471 EPSFDKLSID
-481 SLKLL
+481 SLKLVF
-486 INYNNLRL
+486 NNNMLRL

-505 EKSHQVL
+505 EKSHEVL

-520 EINDQETLLFYKTKA
+520 EINDQEILLFYMTKA

-547 KNKLLQNFPE
+547 KKKLLQNFPE

-563 FTGESL
+563 FTKESV
-569 SLNIDSL
+569 SFNIDSL
-576 ATKIRSEFNSQKF
+576 VAKIRSEFNTQKF
-589 NNSIKQLDS
+589 KNLIKQLDS
-598 VLEKTYNVEDR
+598 VLEKTYNIEDR
-609 YVLSLVKSELIA
+609 YALSIVKSELIA
-621 KQKGVD
+621 KENGVD

-643 QQEIQDKISVLNSV
+643 QQEIQEKISVLNSI

-662 NQGNKIKY
+662 SQGNKIKY

-675 SEENCPISE
+675 LEENCPISE

-695 KSNLLIF
+695 KRNLLIF
-702 YGSDENSTKKT
+702 YGSDEESTKKT
-713 LENYL
+713 LENHL
-718 NTNVELK
+718 NTNAELK

-745 LDNLNYWLWQIT
+745 LDNLNY
-757 NFSHH
+757 
-762 LV
+762 

>member
-1 MFFQRKKYILFTLF
+1 MFFQTKKYTLFTLF
-15 ISLSFYAQK
+15 ITLSFYAQK

-43 LDEGIASLKQNYTE
+43 LDEGIASLKQNHIE
-57 NHWEILPVIEGF
+57 NHWGILPVIEGF
-69 NFSIT
+69 DFSIT

-80 FFKIPEEK
+80 LFKIPEEK

-122 SAIQAFNNI
+122 SALQAFNNI
-131 EKSFLVREYWKA
+131 ENSLLVREYWKA

-148 IDQNELALKAI
+148 IGQNELAFKAI

-166 SQIQGE
+166 SVRKGE
-172 SKFLN
+172 KKFLN
-177 LALIQYYI
+177 LAQIQYYI
-185 NVKNYDKTVKS
+185 NNKNYDKAVK
-196 LVEFLTSSN
+196 FLTELLASNN

-211 RLNYILAQ
+211 RLNYVLAQ
-219 IYLEKKENE
+219 IYLENKNYET
-228 KAKAALKNV
+228 AKLALKNV
-237 INSGV
+237 INSGI
-242 NKSHS
+242 NKSNS

-256 NNLINSPDNN
+256 NNLINSPDYN
-266 LFKKLIRSERYRQH
+266 LFKKLIRSERYRQN

-288 AKLILS
+288 AKFILN

-299 AKDLFSNAVESEK
+299 AKDLFSNALESEK

-329 LSEKDYLLASKYL
+329 LLEKDYLLASKYL
-342 DSSLAYIDPSTIKYF
+342 DSSLAYVDPSTIKYF
-357 RLNKSRKKL
+357 RLNKSRNKL
-366 NEVAKLEKENQL
+366 KEVSKLEKENQL

-388 SENERIKLLN
+388 SENERIKLLS
-398 KSALDSEDY
+398 KSVSISDGY
-407 NNEISVGSSSSFYFD
+407 NNEMSVGSSSSFYFD
-422 NKKSVDIGIK
+422 NKKSVDLGIK

-440 ILLTDDWKMNPQVS
+440 ILLTDDWKMNPQIS
-454 LKRNVSYEQ
+454 LERNVSYEK
-463 KPDLESVD
+463 KPVLESAD
-471 ELSFNELSID
+471 EPSFDKLSID
-481 SLKLL
+481 SLKLVF
-486 INYNNLRL
+486 NNNMLRL

-505 EKSHQVL
+505 EKSHEVL

-520 EINDQETLLFYKTKA
+520 EINDQEILLFYMTKA

-547 KNKLLQNFPE
+547 KKKLLQNFPE

-563 FTGESL
+563 FTKESV

-576 ATKIRSEFNSQKF
+576 VAKIRSEFNTQKF
-589 NNSIKQLDS
+589 KNLIKQLDS
-598 VLEKTYNVEDR
+598 VLEKTYNIEDR
-609 YVLSLVKSELIA
+609 YALSIVKSELIA
-621 KQKGVD
+621 KENGVD

-643 QQEIQDKISVLNSV
+643 QQEIQEKISVLNSI

-662 NQGNKIKY
+662 SQGNKIKY

-675 SEENCPISE
+675 LEENCPISE

-695 KSNLLIF
+695 KRNLLIF
-702 YGSDENSTKKT
+702 YGSDEDSTKKT
-713 LENYL
+713 LENHL
-718 NTNVELK
+718 NTNAELK

-745 LDNLNYWLWQIT
+745 LDNLNY
-757 NFSHH
+757 
-762 LV
+762 

>member
-1 MFFQRKKYILFTLF
+1 M
-15 ISLSFYAQK
+15 SFYAQK

-122 SAIQAFNNI
+122 SALQAFNNI
-131 EKSFLVREYWKA
+131 ENSLLIREYWKA

-166 SQIQGE
+166 SEIQGE

-177 LALIQYYI
+177 LARIQYYI
-185 NVKNYDKTVKS
+185 NVKNYDKAVKP

-228 KAKAALKNV
+228 KAKAALTNV
-237 INSGV
+237 MNSGV

-256 NNLINSPDNN
+256 NDLINSPDNN

-294 SQPKQ
+294 SKPKQ
-299 AKDLFSNAVESEK
+299 AKDLFSNALESEK

-329 LSEKDYLLASKYL
+329 LSEKDYFLASKYL

-388 SENERIKLLN
+388 SENDRIKLLN
-398 KSALDSEDY
+398 KSASVFEDY

-440 ILLTDDWKMNPQVS
+440 ILLTDDWKMNPQIS
-454 LKRNVSYEQ
+454 LKRNISYEQ
-463 KPDLESVD
+463 KTDLESVD

-494 GMSLNDYVFDY
+494 GMSLNDYVLDY

-520 EINDQETLLFYKTKA
+520 EINDQETLLFYKIKA

-547 KNKLLQNFPE
+547 KKKLLQNFPE

-563 FTGESL
+563 FTRESL

-576 ATKIRSEFNSQKF
+576 AVKIRSEFNSQKF
-589 NNSIKQLDS
+589 KNSIKQLDS
-598 VLEKTYNVEDR
+598 VLEKTYNIEDR
-609 YVLSLVKSELIA
+609 YVLSLVKSEFIA

-643 QQEIQDKISVLNSV
+643 QQEIQEKISVLNSV

-662 NQGNKIKY
+662 NNGNKIKY

-702 YGSDENSTKKT
+702 YGSDEDSTKKT

-745 LDNLNYWLWQIT
+745 LDNLNY
-757 NFSHH
+757 
-762 LV
+762 

>member
-1 MFFQRKKYILFTLF
+1 M
-15 ISLSFYAQK
+15 SFYAQK

-98 KDVAVRDRAYLLLG
+98 KDSAVRDRAYLLLG

-122 SAIQAFNNI
+122 SALQAFNNI

-598 VLEKTYNVEDR
+598 VLEKTYNIEDR
-609 YVLSLVKSELIA
+609 YVLSLVKSESIA
-621 KQKGVD
+621 KEKGVD

-643 QQEIQDKISVLNSV
+643 QQEIQEKISVLNSV

-745 LDNLNYWLWQIT
+745 LDNLNY
-757 NFSHH
+757 
-762 LV
+762 

>member
-1 MFFQRKKYILFTLF
+1 MFFQTKKYTLFTLF
-15 ISLSFYAQK
+15 ITLSFYAQK

-43 LDEGIASLKQNYTE
+43 LDEGIASLKQNHIE
-57 NHWEILPVIEGF
+57 NHWGILPVIEGF
-69 NFSIT
+69 DFSIT

-80 FFKIPEEK
+80 LFKIPEEK

-122 SAIQAFNNI
+122 SALQAFNNI
-131 EKSFLVREYWKA
+131 ENSLLVREYWKA

-148 IDQNELALKAI
+148 IGQNELAFKAI

-166 SQIQGE
+166 SLRKGE
-172 SKFLN
+172 KKFLN
-177 LALIQYYI
+177 LAQIQYYI
-185 NVKNYDKTVKS
+185 NNKNYDKAVK
-196 LVEFLTSSN
+196 FLTELLTSNN

-211 RLNYILAQ
+211 RLNYVLAQ
-219 IYLEKKENE
+219 IYLENKNYET
-228 KAKAALKNV
+228 AKVALKNV
-237 INSGV
+237 INSGI
-242 NKSHS
+242 NKSNS

-256 NNLINSPDNN
+256 NNLINSPDYN
-266 LFKKLIRSERYRQH
+266 LFKKLIRSERYRQN

-288 AKLILS
+288 AKFILN

-299 AKDLFSNAVESEK
+299 AKDLFSNALESEK

-329 LSEKDYLLASKYL
+329 LLEKDYLLASKYL
-342 DSSLAYIDPSTIKYF
+342 DSSLAYVDPSTIKYF
-357 RLNKSRKKL
+357 RLNKSRNKL
-366 NEVAKLEKENQL
+366 KEVSKLEKENQL

-388 SENERIKLLN
+388 SENERIKLLS
-398 KSALDSEDY
+398 KSASISEGY
-407 NNEISVGSSSSFYFD
+407 NNEMSVGSSSSFYFD
-422 NKKSVDIGIK
+422 NKKSVDLGIK

-440 ILLTDDWKMNPQVS
+440 ILLTDDWKMNPQIS
-454 LKRNVSYEQ
+454 LERNVSYEK
-463 KPDLESVD
+463 KPVLESAD
-471 ELSFNELSID
+471 EPSFDKLSID
-481 SLKLL
+481 SLKLVF
-486 INYNNLRL
+486 NNNMLRL

-505 EKSHQVL
+505 EKSHEVL

-520 EINDQETLLFYKTKA
+520 EINDQEILLFYMIKA

-547 KNKLLQNFPE
+547 KKKLLQNFPE

-563 FTGESL
+563 FTKESV

-576 ATKIRSEFNSQKF
+576 VAKIRSEFNTQKF
-589 NNSIKQLDS
+589 KNLIKQLDS
-598 VLEKTYNVEDR
+598 VLEKTYNIEDR
-609 YVLSLVKSELIA
+609 YALSIVKSELIA
-621 KQKGVD
+621 KENGVD

-643 QQEIQDKISVLNSV
+643 QQEIQEKISVLNSI

-662 NQGNKIKY
+662 SQGNKIKY

-675 SEENCPISE
+675 LEENCPISE

-695 KSNLLIF
+695 KRNLLIF
-702 YGSDENSTKKT
+702 YGSDEDSTKKT

-718 NTNVELK
+718 NTNDELK

-745 LDNLNYWLWQIT
+745 LDNLNY
-757 NFSHH
+757 
-762 LV
+762 

>member
-1 MFFQRKKYILFTLF
+1 MFFQTKKYTLFTLF
-15 ISLSFYAQK
+15 ITLSFYAQK

-43 LDEGIASLKQNYTE
+43 LDEGIASLKQNHIE
-57 NHWEILPVIEGF
+57 NHWGILPVIEGF
-69 NFSIT
+69 DFSIT

-80 FFKIPEEK
+80 LFKIPEEK

-122 SAIQAFNNI
+122 SALQAFNNI
-131 EKSFLVREYWKA
+131 ENSLLVREYWKA

-148 IDQNELALKAI
+148 IGQNELAFKAI

-166 SQIQGE
+166 SVRQGE
-172 SKFLN
+172 KKSLN
-177 LALIQYYI
+177 LAQIQYYI
-185 NVKNYDKTVKS
+185 NNKNYDKAVK
-196 LVEFLTSSN
+196 FLTELLTSNN

-211 RLNYILAQ
+211 RLNYVLAQ
-219 IYLEKKENE
+219 IYLENKNYET
-228 KAKAALKNV
+228 AKVALKNV
-237 INSGV
+237 INSGI
-242 NKSHS
+242 NKSNS

-256 NNLINSPDNN
+256 NNLINSPDYN
-266 LFKKLIRSERYRQH
+266 LFKKLIRSERYRQN

-288 AKLILS
+288 AKFILN

-299 AKDLFSNAVESEK
+299 AKDLFSNALESEK

-329 LSEKDYLLASKYL
+329 LLEKDYLLASKYL
-342 DSSLAYIDPSTIKYF
+342 DSSLAYVDPSTIKYF
-357 RLNKSRKKL
+357 RLNKSRNKL
-366 NEVAKLEKENQL
+366 KEVSKLEKENQL

-388 SENERIKLLN
+388 SENERIKLLS
-398 KSALDSEDY
+398 KSASISEDY
-407 NNEISVGSSSSFYFD
+407 NNEMSVGSSSSFYFD
-422 NKKSVDIGIK
+422 NKKSVDLGIK

-440 ILLTDDWKMNPQVS
+440 ILLTDDWKMNPQIS
-454 LKRNVSYEQ
+454 LERNVSYEK
-463 KPDLESVD
+463 KPVLESAD
-471 ELSFNELSID
+471 EPSFDKLSID
-481 SLKLL
+481 SLKLVF
-486 INYNNLRL
+486 NNNMLRL

-505 EKSHQVL
+505 EKSHEVL

-520 EINDQETLLFYKTKA
+520 EINDQEILLFYMTKA

-547 KNKLLQNFPE
+547 KKKLLQNFPE

-563 FTGESL
+563 FTKESV

-576 ATKIRSEFNSQKF
+576 VAKIRSEFNTQKF
-589 NNSIKQLDS
+589 KNLIKQLDS
-598 VLEKTYNVEDR
+598 VLEKTYNIEDR
-609 YVLSLVKSELIA
+609 YALSIVKSELIA
-621 KQKGVD
+621 KENGVD

-643 QQEIQDKISVLNSV
+643 QQEIQEKISVLNSI

-662 NQGNKIKY
+662 SQGNKIKY

-675 SEENCPISE
+675 LEENCPISE

-695 KSNLLIF
+695 KRNLLIF
-702 YGSDENSTKKT
+702 YGSDEDSTKKT

-718 NTNVELK
+718 NTNAELK

-745 LDNLNYWLWQIT
+745 LDNLNY
-757 NFSHH
+757 
-762 LV
+762 

>member
-38 NGEAL
+38 NGETL
-43 LDEGIASLKQNYTE
+43 LDEGIASLKQNYIE
-57 NHWEILPVIEGF
+57 NHWKILPVIEGF

-98 KDVAVRDRAYLLLG
+98 KDSAVRDRAYLLLG

-122 SAIQAFNNI
+122 SALQAFNNI
-131 EKSFLVREYWKA
+131 ENSLLIREYWKA

-166 SQIQGE
+166 SEIQGK

-196 LVEFLTSSN
+196 LVEFLTSRN

-256 NNLINSPDNN
+256 NDLINSPDNN
-266 LFKKLIRSERYRQH
+266 LFKKLIRSERYRQQ

-294 SQPKQ
+294 SKPKQ
-299 AKDLFSNAVESEK
+299 AKDLFSNALESEK

-388 SENERIKLLN
+388 SENDRIKLLN
-398 KSALDSEDY
+398 KSALVFEDY

-440 ILLTDDWKMNPQVS
+440 ILLTDDWKMNPQMS

-463 KPDLESVD
+463 KLDLESVD
-471 ELSFNELSID
+471 ELS
-481 SLKLL
+481 
-486 INYNNLRL
+486 
-494 GMSLNDYVFDY
+494 
-505 EKSHQVL
+505 
-512 SIVDNNLL
+512 
-520 EINDQETLLFYKTKA
+520 
-535 SEKFDKKLYDLY
+535 
-547 KNKLLQNFPE
+547 
-557 SIYSKS
+557 
-563 FTGESL
+563 
-569 SLNIDSL
+569 
-576 ATKIRSEFNSQKF
+576 
-589 NNSIKQLDS
+589 
-598 VLEKTYNVEDR
+598 
-609 YVLSLVKSELIA
+609 
-621 KQKGVD
+621 
-627 EYLIFLENLKK
+627 
-638 DFKDK
+638 
-643 QQEIQDKISVLNSV
+643 
-657 YKKKK
+657 
-662 NQGNKIKY
+662 
-670 VGLVV
+670 
-675 SEENCPISE
+675 
-684 NQDFECMFFNE
+684 
-695 KSNLLIF
+695 
-702 YGSDENSTKKT
+702 
-713 LENYL
+713 
-718 NTNVELK
+718 
-725 NNKYFV
+725 
-731 ISTPQFVKVLAFKT
+731 
-745 LDNLNYWLWQIT
+745 
-757 NFSHH
+757 
-762 LV
+762 

>member
-1 MFFQRKKYILFTLF
+1 MFFQRGKYTLITLF

-38 NGEAL
+38 NGEVL
-43 LDEGIASLKQNYTE
+43 LDESIASLKQNYTE

-69 NFSIT
+69 DFSII

-98 KDVAVRDRAYLLLG
+98 KDVTVRDRAYLLLG

-122 SAIQAFNNI
+122 SALQAFNNI
-131 EKSFLVREYWKA
+131 ENSLLIREYWKA

-148 IDQNELALKAI
+148 IDQNELAFKAI

-166 SQIQGE
+166 SVRQGE
-172 SKFLN
+172 KKFLN
-177 LALIQYYI
+177 LTLIQYYI
-185 NVKNYDKTVKS
+185 NDKNYDKAVKA
-196 LVEFLTSSN
+196 LIEFITSIN

-211 RLNYILAQ
+211 RLNYVLAQ
-219 IYLEKKENE
+219 IYLENKNYE
-228 KAKAALKNV
+228 KAKGALKNV
-237 INSGV
+237 INSGI
-242 NKSHS
+242 NKSNS

-256 NNLINSPDNN
+256 NNLINSPDYN
-266 LFKKLIRSERYRQH
+266 LFKKLIRSERYRQN

-288 AKLILS
+288 AKLILN

-299 AKDLFSNAVESEK
+299 AKDLFSKALESEK

-357 RLNKSRKKL
+357 RLNKSRNKL
-366 NEVAKLEKENQL
+366 KEVSKLEKENQL

-388 SENERIKLLN
+388 PENERIKLLN
-398 KSALDSEDY
+398 KSAPISEDY

-440 ILLTDDWKMNPQVS
+440 ILLSDDWKMNPQIS
-454 LKRNVSYEQ
+454 LERNVSFGK
-463 KPDLESVD
+463 KPDLDIVNES
-471 ELSFNELSID
+471 SFDELSID
-481 SLKLL
+481 SLKLI
-486 INYNNLRL
+486 INYNKLSL

-505 EKSHQVL
+505 EKSHEVL

-520 EINDQETLLFYKTKA
+520 ENNDQEILLFYMTKA
-535 SEKFDKKLYDLY
+535 SEKFDKKLYDLN
-547 KNKLLQNFPE
+547 KKKLLQNFPE
-557 SIYSKS
+557 SIYAKS
-563 FTGESL
+563 ITEESI
-569 SLNIDSL
+569 SLNVDSL
-576 ATKIRSEFNSQKF
+576 AAKIRSEFKNQKF
-589 NNSIKQLDS
+589 KNSIKQLDS
-598 VLEKTYNVEDR
+598 VLEKTYNIEDR

-621 KQKGVD
+621 KEKGVN

-638 DFKDK
+638 DFKYK
-643 QQEIQDKISVLNSV
+643 QQEIQEKISLLNSI

-662 NQGNKIKY
+662 SQGNKIKY

-675 SEENCPISE
+675 LEENCPSSE
-684 NQDFECMFFNE
+684 NQDLECVFFNE

-702 YGSDENSTKKT
+702 YGSDEDPTKKT

-718 NTNVELK
+718 NANVELK

-745 LDNLNYWLWQIT
+745 LDNLNY
-757 NFSHH
+757 
-762 LV
+762 

>member
-1 MFFQRKKYILFTLF
+1 MFFQTKKYTLFTLF
-15 ISLSFYAQK
+15 ITLSFYAQK

-43 LDEGIASLKQNYTE
+43 LDEGIASLKQNHIE
-57 NHWEILPVIEGF
+57 NHWGILPVIEGF
-69 NFSIT
+69 DFSIT

-80 FFKIPEEK
+80 LFKIPEEK

-122 SAIQAFNNI
+122 SALQAFNNI
-131 EKSFLVREYWKA
+131 ENSLLVREYWKA

-148 IDQNELALKAI
+148 IGQNELAFKAI

-166 SQIQGE
+166 SVRQGE
-172 SKFLN
+172 KKFLN
-177 LALIQYYI
+177 LAQIQYYI
-185 NVKNYDKTVKS
+185 NNKNYDKAVK
-196 LVEFLTSSN
+196 FLTELLTSNN

-211 RLNYILAQ
+211 RLNYVLAQ
-219 IYLEKKENE
+219 IYLENKNYET
-228 KAKAALKNV
+228 AKLALKNV
-237 INSGV
+237 INSGI
-242 NKSHS
+242 NKSNS

-256 NNLINSPDNN
+256 NNLINSPDYN
-266 LFKKLIRSERYRQH
+266 LFKKLIRSERYRQN

-288 AKLILS
+288 AKFILN

-299 AKDLFSNAVESEK
+299 AKDLFSNALESEK

-329 LSEKDYLLASKYL
+329 LLEKDYLLASKYL
-342 DSSLAYIDPSTIKYF
+342 DSSLAYVDPSTIKYF
-357 RLNKSRKKL
+357 RLNKSRNKL
-366 NEVAKLEKENQL
+366 KEVSKLEKENQL

-388 SENERIKLLN
+388 SENERIKLLS
-398 KSALDSEDY
+398 KSASISEDY
-407 NNEISVGSSSSFYFD
+407 NNEMSVGSSSSFYFD
-422 NKKSVDIGIK
+422 NKKSVDLGIK

-440 ILLTDDWKMNPQVS
+440 ILLTDDWKMNPQIS
-454 LKRNVSYEQ
+454 LERNVSYEK
-463 KPDLESVD
+463 KPVLESAD
-471 ELSFNELSID
+471 EPSFDKLSID
-481 SLKLL
+481 SLKLVF
-486 INYNNLRL
+486 NNNMLRL

-505 EKSHQVL
+505 EKSHEVL

-520 EINDQETLLFYKTKA
+520 EINDQEILLFYMTKA

-547 KNKLLQNFPE
+547 KKKLLQNFPE

-563 FTGESL
+563 FTKESV

-576 ATKIRSEFNSQKF
+576 VAKIRSEFNTQKF
-589 NNSIKQLDS
+589 KNLIKQLDS
-598 VLEKTYNVEDR
+598 VLEKTYNIEDR
-609 YVLSLVKSELIA
+609 YALSIVKSELIA
-621 KQKGVD
+621 KENGVD

-643 QQEIQDKISVLNSV
+643 QQEIQEKISVLNSI

-662 NQGNKIKY
+662 SQGNKIKY

-675 SEENCPISE
+675 LEENCPISE

-695 KSNLLIF
+695 KRNLLIF
-702 YGSDENSTKKT
+702 YGSDEDSTKKT

-718 NTNVELK
+718 NTNAELK

-745 LDNLNYWLWQIT
+745 LDNLNY
-757 NFSHH
+757 
-762 LV
+762 

>member
-1 MFFQRKKYILFTLF
+1 MFFQTKKYTLFTLF
-15 ISLSFYAQK
+15 ITLSFYAQK

-43 LDEGIASLKQNYTE
+43 LDEGIASLKQNHIE
-57 NHWEILPVIEGF
+57 NHWGILPVIEGF
-69 NFSIT
+69 DFSIT

-80 FFKIPEEK
+80 LFKIPEEK

-122 SAIQAFNNI
+122 SALQAFNNI
-131 EKSFLVREYWKA
+131 ENSLLVREYWKA

-148 IDQNELALKAI
+148 IGQNELAFKAI

-166 SQIQGE
+166 SVRQGE
-172 SKFLN
+172 KKSLN
-177 LALIQYYI
+177 LAQIQYYI
-185 NVKNYDKTVKS
+185 NNKNYDKAVK
-196 LVEFLTSSN
+196 FLTELLTSNN

-211 RLNYILAQ
+211 RLNYVLAQ
-219 IYLEKKENE
+219 IYLENNNYET
-228 KAKAALKNV
+228 AKVALKNV
-237 INSGV
+237 INSGI
-242 NKSHS
+242 NKSNS

-256 NNLINSPDNN
+256 NNLINSPDYN
-266 LFKKLIRSERYRQH
+266 LFKKLIRSERYRQN

-299 AKDLFSNAVESEK
+299 AKDLFSNALESEK

-329 LSEKDYLLASKYL
+329 LLEKDYFLASKYL
-342 DSSLAYIDPSTIKYF
+342 DSSLAYVDPSTIKYF
-357 RLNKSRKKL
+357 RLNKSRNKL
-366 NEVAKLEKENQL
+366 KEVSKLEKENQL

-388 SENERIKLLN
+388 SENERIKLLS
-398 KSALDSEDY
+398 KSASISEGY
-407 NNEISVGSSSSFYFD
+407 NNEMSVGSSSSFYFD
-422 NKKSVDIGIK
+422 NKKSVDLGIK

-440 ILLTDDWKMNPQVS
+440 ILLTDDWKMNPQIS
-454 LKRNVSYEQ
+454 LERNVSYEK
-463 KPDLESVD
+463 KPVLESAD
-471 ELSFNELSID
+471 EPSFDKLSID
-481 SLKLL
+481 SLKLVF
-486 INYNNLRL
+486 NKNMLRL

-505 EKSHQVL
+505 EKSHEVL

-520 EINDQETLLFYKTKA
+520 EINDQEILLFYMIKA
-535 SEKFDKKLYDLY
+535 SEKFDKKLYDFY
-547 KNKLLQNFPE
+547 KKKLLQNFPE

-563 FTGESL
+563 FRKESV

-576 ATKIRSEFNSQKF
+576 VAKIRSEFNTQKF
-589 NNSIKQLDS
+589 KNLIKQLDS
-598 VLEKTYNVEDR
+598 VLEKTYNIEDR
-609 YVLSLVKSELIA
+609 YALSIVKSELIA
-621 KQKGVD
+621 KENGVD
-627 EYLIFLENLKK
+627 EYLIFLENLNK

-643 QQEIQDKISVLNSV
+643 QQEIQEKISVLNSI

-662 NQGNKIKY
+662 SQGNKIKY

-675 SEENCPISE
+675 LEENCPISE

-695 KSNLLIF
+695 KRNLLIF
-702 YGSDENSTKKT
+702 YGSDEDSTKKT

-718 NTNVELK
+718 NTNAELK

-745 LDNLNYWLWQIT
+745 LDNLNY
-757 NFSHH
+757 
-762 LV
+762 

>member
-1 MFFQRKKYILFTLF
+1 MFFQTKKYTLFTLF
-15 ISLSFYAQK
+15 ITLSFYAQK

-43 LDEGIASLKQNYTE
+43 LDEGIASLKQNHIE
-57 NHWEILPVIEGF
+57 NHWGILPVIEGF
-69 NFSIT
+69 DFSIT

-80 FFKIPEEK
+80 LFKIPEEK

-122 SAIQAFNNI
+122 SALQAFNNI
-131 EKSFLVREYWKA
+131 ENSLLVREYWKA

-148 IDQNELALKAI
+148 IGQNELAFKAI

-166 SQIQGE
+166 SVRQGE
-172 SKFLN
+172 KKSLN
-177 LALIQYYI
+177 LAQIQYYI
-185 NVKNYDKTVKS
+185 NNKNYDKAVK
-196 LVEFLTSSN
+196 FLTELLTSNN

-211 RLNYILAQ
+211 RLNYVLAQ
-219 IYLEKKENE
+219 IYLENKNYET
-228 KAKAALKNV
+228 AKLALKNV
-237 INSGV
+237 INSGI
-242 NKSHS
+242 NKSNS

-256 NNLINSPDNN
+256 NNLINSPDYN
-266 LFKKLIRSERYRQH
+266 LFKKLIRSERYRQN

-288 AKLILS
+288 AKFILN

-299 AKDLFSNAVESEK
+299 AKDLFSNALESEK

-329 LSEKDYLLASKYL
+329 LLEKDYLLASKYL
-342 DSSLAYIDPSTIKYF
+342 DSSLAYVDQSTIKYF
-357 RLNKSRKKL
+357 RLNKSRNKL
-366 NEVAKLEKENQL
+366 KEVSKLEKENQL

-388 SENERIKLLN
+388 SENERIKLLS
-398 KSALDSEDY
+398 KSASISEDY
-407 NNEISVGSSSSFYFD
+407 NNEMSVGSSSSFYFD
-422 NKKSVDIGIK
+422 NKKSVDLGIK

-440 ILLTDDWKMNPQVS
+440 ILLTDDWKMNPQIS
-454 LKRNVSYEQ
+454 LERNVSYEK
-463 KPDLESVD
+463 KPVLESAD
-471 ELSFNELSID
+471 EPSFDKLSID
-481 SLKLL
+481 SLKLVF
-486 INYNNLRL
+486 NNNMLRL

-505 EKSHQVL
+505 EKSHEVL

-520 EINDQETLLFYKTKA
+520 EINDQEILLFYMIKA

-547 KNKLLQNFPE
+547 KKKLLQNFPE

-563 FTGESL
+563 FTKESV

-576 ATKIRSEFNSQKF
+576 VAKIRSEFNTQKF
-589 NNSIKQLDS
+589 KNLIKQLDS
-598 VLEKTYNVEDR
+598 VLEKTYNIEDR
-609 YVLSLVKSELIA
+609 YALSIVKSELIA
-621 KQKGVD
+621 KENGVD

-643 QQEIQDKISVLNSV
+643 QQEIQEKISVLNSI

-662 NQGNKIKY
+662 SQGNKIKY

-675 SEENCPISE
+675 LEENCPISE

-695 KSNLLIF
+695 KRNLLIF
-702 YGSDENSTKKT
+702 YGSDEESTKKT
-713 LENYL
+713 LENHL
-718 NTNVELK
+718 NTNAELK

-745 LDNLNYWLWQIT
+745 LDNLNY
-757 NFSHH
+757 
-762 LV
+762 

>member
-1 MFFQRKKYILFTLF
+1 MFFQTKKYTLFTLF
-15 ISLSFYAQK
+15 ITLSFYAQK

-43 LDEGIASLKQNYTE
+43 LDEGIASLKQNHIE
-57 NHWEILPVIEGF
+57 NHWGILPVIEGF
-69 NFSIT
+69 DFSIT

-80 FFKIPEEK
+80 LFKIPEEK

-122 SAIQAFNNI
+122 SALQAFNNI
-131 EKSFLVREYWKA
+131 ENSLLVREYWNA

-148 IDQNELALKAI
+148 IGQNELAFKAI

-166 SQIQGE
+166 SVRKGE
-172 SKFLN
+172 KKFLN
-177 LALIQYYI
+177 LAQIQYYI
-185 NVKNYDKTVKS
+185 NNKNYDKAVKF
-196 LVEFLTSSN
+196 LTEFLASNN

-211 RLNYILAQ
+211 RLNYVLAQ
-219 IYLEKKENE
+219 IYLENKNYET
-228 KAKAALKNV
+228 AKLALKNV
-237 INSGV
+237 INSGI
-242 NKSHS
+242 NKSNS

-256 NNLINSPDNN
+256 NNLINSPDYN
-266 LFKKLIRSERYRQH
+266 LFKKLIRSERYRQN

-288 AKLILS
+288 AKFILN

-299 AKDLFSNAVESEK
+299 AKDLFSNALESEK

-329 LSEKDYLLASKYL
+329 LLEKDYLLASKYL
-342 DSSLAYIDPSTIKYF
+342 DSSLAYVDQSTIKYF
-357 RLNKSRKKL
+357 RLNKSRNKL
-366 NEVAKLEKENQL
+366 KEVSKLEKENQL

-388 SENERIKLLN
+388 SENERIKLLS
-398 KSALDSEDY
+398 KSVSISDGY
-407 NNEISVGSSSSFYFD
+407 NNEMSVGSSSSFYFD
-422 NKKSVDIGIK
+422 NKKSVDLGIK

-440 ILLTDDWKMNPQVS
+440 ILLTDDWKMNPQMS
-454 LKRNVSYEQ
+454 LERNVSYEK
-463 KPDLESVD
+463 KPVLESAD
-471 ELSFNELSID
+471 EPSFDKLSID
-481 SLKLL
+481 SLKLVF
-486 INYNNLRL
+486 NNNMLRL

-505 EKSHQVL
+505 EKSHEVL

-520 EINDQETLLFYKTKA
+520 EINDQEILLFYMTKA

-547 KNKLLQNFPE
+547 KKKLLQNFPE

-563 FTGESL
+563 FTKESV
-569 SLNIDSL
+569 SFNIDSL
-576 ATKIRSEFNSQKF
+576 VAKIRSEFNTQKF
-589 NNSIKQLDS
+589 KNLIKQLDS
-598 VLEKTYNVEDR
+598 VLEKTYNIEER
-609 YVLSLVKSELIA
+609 YALSIVKSELIA
-621 KQKGVD
+621 KENGVD

-643 QQEIQDKISVLNSV
+643 QQEIQEKISVLNSI

-662 NQGNKIKY
+662 SQGNKIKY

-675 SEENCPISE
+675 LEENCPISE

-695 KSNLLIF
+695 KRNLLIF
-702 YGSDENSTKKT
+702 YGSDEDSTKKT

-718 NTNVELK
+718 KTNDELK

-745 LDNLNYWLWQIT
+745 LDNLNY
-757 NFSHH
+757 
-762 LV
+762 

>member
-1 MFFQRKKYILFTLF
+1 MFFQTKKYTLFTLF
-15 ISLSFYAQK
+15 ITLSFYAQK

-43 LDEGIASLKQNYTE
+43 LDEGIASLKQNHIE
-57 NHWEILPVIEGF
+57 NHWGILPVIEGF
-69 NFSIT
+69 DFSIT

-80 FFKIPEEK
+80 LFKIPEEK

-122 SAIQAFNNI
+122 SALQAFNNI
-131 EKSFLVREYWKA
+131 ENSLLVREYWKA

-148 IDQNELALKAI
+148 IGQNELAFKAI

-166 SQIQGE
+166 SVRKGE
-172 SKFLN
+172 KKFLN
-177 LALIQYYI
+177 LAQIQYYI
-185 NVKNYDKTVKS
+185 NNKNYDKAVK
-196 LVEFLTSSN
+196 FLTELLASNN

-211 RLNYILAQ
+211 RLNYVLAQ
-219 IYLEKKENE
+219 IYLENKNYET
-228 KAKAALKNV
+228 AKLALKNV
-237 INSGV
+237 INSGI
-242 NKSHS
+242 NKSNS

-256 NNLINSPDNN
+256 NNLINSPDYN
-266 LFKKLIRSERYRQH
+266 LFKKLIRSERYRQN

-288 AKLILS
+288 AKFILN

-299 AKDLFSNAVESEK
+299 AKDLFSNALESEK

-329 LSEKDYLLASKYL
+329 LLEKDYLLASKYL
-342 DSSLAYIDPSTIKYF
+342 DSSLAYVDQSTIKYF
-357 RLNKSRKKL
+357 RLNKSRNKL
-366 NEVAKLEKENQL
+366 KEVSKLEKENQL

-388 SENERIKLLN
+388 SENERIKLLS
-398 KSALDSEDY
+398 KSVSISDGY
-407 NNEISVGSSSSFYFD
+407 NNEMSVGSSSSFYFD
-422 NKKSVDIGIK
+422 NKKSVDLGIK

-440 ILLTDDWKMNPQVS
+440 ILLTDDWKMNPQIS
-454 LKRNVSYEQ
+454 LERNVSYEK
-463 KPDLESVD
+463 KPVLESAD
-471 ELSFNELSID
+471 EPSFDKLSID
-481 SLKLL
+481 SLKLVF
-486 INYNNLRL
+486 NNNMLRL

-505 EKSHQVL
+505 EKSHEVL

-520 EINDQETLLFYKTKA
+520 EINDQEILLFYMTKA

-547 KNKLLQNFPE
+547 KKKLLQNFPE

-563 FTGESL
+563 FTKESV

-576 ATKIRSEFNSQKF
+576 VAKIRSEFNTQKF
-589 NNSIKQLDS
+589 KNLIKQLDS
-598 VLEKTYNVEDR
+598 VLEKTYNIEDR
-609 YVLSLVKSELIA
+609 YALSIVKSELIA
-621 KQKGVD
+621 KENGVD

-643 QQEIQDKISVLNSV
+643 QQEIQEKISVLNSI

-662 NQGNKIKY
+662 SQGNKIKY

-675 SEENCPISE
+675 LEENCPISE

-695 KSNLLIF
+695 KRNLLIF
-702 YGSDENSTKKT
+702 YGSDEDSTKKT
-713 LENYL
+713 LENHL
-718 NTNVELK
+718 NTNAELK

-745 LDNLNYWLWQIT
+745 LDNLNY
-757 NFSHH
+757 
-762 LV
+762 

>member
-1 MFFQRKKYILFTLF
+1 MFFQREKYLLLTLF
-15 ISLSFYAQK
+15 ISWSVYAQK

-43 LDEGIASLKQNYTE
+43 LEEGIASLKQNYTE
-57 NHWEILPVIEGF
+57 NHWEILPAIEGF
-69 NFSIT
+69 DFSIT

-112 KSRFYDQRYV
+112 KSRFYDQRYI
-122 SAIQAFNNI
+122 SALQAFNNI
-131 EKSFLVREYWKA
+131 ENSLLVREYWKA
-143 LVYMT
+143 LVYIT

-166 SQIQGE
+166 SVKQGE
-172 SKFLN
+172 KKFLN

-185 NVKNYDKTVKS
+185 NDKNYGKAVKF
-196 LVEFLTSSN
+196 LAEFLTSSN

-211 RLNYILAQ
+211 RLNYVLAQ
-219 IYLEKKENE
+219 IYLEKNELE
-228 KAKAALKNV
+228 KAKTAFRSV
-237 INSGV
+237 INSGI

-247 LILWSKLIY
+247 LILWSKLLY
-256 NNLINSPDNN
+256 NNLINSPDYN
-266 LFKKLIRSERYRQH
+266 LYKKLIRSERYRQN

-288 AKLILS
+288 AKLILN

-299 AKDLFSNAVESEK
+299 AKDLFSNALESEK

-342 DSSLAYIDPSTIKYF
+342 DSSLVYIDSSTIKYF

-388 SENERIKLLN
+388 SKNERIKLLN
-398 KSALDSEDY
+398 KSVSINEDY
-407 NNEISVGSSSSFYFD
+407 NNEIIVGSSSSFYFD
-422 NKKSVDIGIK
+422 NKKSVDLGIK

-440 ILLTDDWKMNPQVS
+440 ILLTDDWKMNPQIS
-454 LKRNVSYEQ
+454 LERNVSYEK

-471 ELSFNELSID
+471 EPSFDKLSID
-481 SLKLL
+481 SLKLVF
-486 INYNNLRL
+486 NNNMLRL

-505 EKSHQVL
+505 EKSHEVL

-520 EINDQETLLFYKTKA
+520 EINDQEILLFYMTKA
-535 SEKFDKKLYDLY
+535 SEKFDRKLYDLN
-547 KNKLLQNFPE
+547 KKKLLQNFPE
-557 SIYSKS
+557 SIYLKS
-563 FTGESL
+563 FTKESV

-576 ATKIRSEFNSQKF
+576 VVKIRTELNSQKF
-589 NNSIKQLDS
+589 KNSIKQLDS
-598 VLEKTYNVEDR
+598 VLQKTYNIDDR
-609 YVLSLVKSELIA
+609 YALSLVKSELIA
-621 KQKGVD
+621 KEKGVD
-627 EYLIFLENLKK
+627 EYSIFLENLKK

-643 QQEIQDKISVLNSV
+643 QQEIQEKISFLNSI

-662 NQGNKIKY
+662 SQGNKIKY

-675 SEENCPISE
+675 LEENCPISQ

-695 KSNLLIF
+695 KSNLIIF
-702 YGSDENSTKKT
+702 YGSDEDSTKKT
-713 LENYL
+713 LKNYL
-718 NTNVELK
+718 NNNVELK

-745 LDNLNYWLWQIT
+745 LDNLNY
-757 NFSHH
+757 
-762 LV
+762 

>member
-1 MFFQRKKYILFTLF
+1 MFFQRKKYILLTLF
-15 ISLSFYAQK
+15 ISLSSYAQK

-43 LDEGIASLKQNYTE
+43 LDEGIASLKQNYLE
-57 NHWEILPVIEGF
+57 NHWEILPAIEGF
-69 NFSIT
+69 DFSIT

-88 AIKAIQKSNK
+88 PIKAIQKSNK
-98 KDVAVRDRAYLLLG
+98 KDVSVRDKAYLLLG

-122 SAIQAFNNI
+122 SALQAFNNI
-131 EKSFLVREYWKA
+131 ENSLLVREYWKA

-148 IDQNELALKAI
+148 IDQNELAFKAI

-166 SQIQGE
+166 LARQE
-172 SKFLN
+172 EKKFLN
-177 LALIQYYI
+177 LALIQYYV
-185 NVKNYDKTVKS
+185 NDKNYDKAVKS
-196 LVEFLTSSN
+196 LVEFLTSNN

-211 RLNYILAQ
+211 RLNYVLAQ
-219 IYLEKKENE
+219 IYLEKKELE
-228 KAKAALKNV
+228 KAKTAFKSV
-237 INSGV
+237 INSGI

-256 NNLINSPDNN
+256 NNLTNLPDHN
-266 LFKKLIRSERYRQH
+266 LFKKLIRSERYRQN
-280 ISLINYFN
+280 IALINYFN

-299 AKDLFSNAVESEK
+299 AKDLFSNALESEK

-321 YDELYKIY
+321 YGELYKIY
-329 LSEKDYLLASKYL
+329 LFEKNYLLASKYL
-342 DSSLAYIDPSTIKYF
+342 DSSLVYIDSSTIKYF
-357 RLNKSRKKL
+357 RLNKSRNKL
-366 NEVAKLEKENQL
+366 NEVARLEKENQL

-388 SENERIKLLN
+388 PKNERIKLLN
-398 KSALDSEDY
+398 KSISISEDY
-407 NNEISVGSSSSFYFD
+407 NNEESIGSSNLFYFD
-422 NKKSVDIGIK
+422 NKKSVDLGIK
-432 KFKEKWGD
+432 NFKEKWGD
-440 ILLTDDWKMNPQVS
+440 ILLTDDWKMNPQIS
-454 LKRNVSYEQ
+454 LERNVSYE
-463 KPDLESVD
+463 KKIDYESAD
-471 ELSFNELSID
+471 ESSFDELSID
-481 SLKLL
+481 SLKFV
-486 INYNNLRL
+486 INYNKLKL
-494 GMSLNDYVFDY
+494 GMSLKDYVFDY
-505 EKSHQVL
+505 EKSHEVL
-512 SIVDNNLL
+512 SMVDNKLL
-520 EINDQETLLFYKTKA
+520 ETNDQETLLFYKIKA

-563 FTGESL
+563 FTKESVP
-569 SLNIDSL
+569 LNIDSL
-576 ATKIRSEFNSQKF
+576 VAKIRGEFNSQKF
-589 NNSIKQLDS
+589 KNSIKQLDS
-598 VLEKTYNVEDR
+598 VLDKTYKIEDR
-609 YVLSLVKSELIA
+609 YTLYILQSEFIA
-621 KQKGVD
+621 KEKGVE

-643 QQEIQDKISVLNSV
+643 QQEIQEKMSVLSSI

-675 SEENCPISE
+675 LEENCPISE
-684 NQDFECMFFNE
+684 DQDFECMFFNE

-702 YGSDENSTKKT
+702 YGSDEDSTKKI

-718 NTNVELK
+718 NANVELK

-745 LDNLNYWLWQIT
+745 LNNLNY
-757 NFSHH
+757 
-762 LV
+762 

>member
-1 MFFQRKKYILFTLF
+1 MFFQTKKYILFTLF
-15 ISLSFYAQK
+15 ITLSFYAQK

-43 LDEGIASLKQNYTE
+43 LDEGIASLKQNHIE
-57 NHWEILPVIEGF
+57 NHWGILPVIEGF
-69 NFSIT
+69 DFSIT

-80 FFKIPEEK
+80 LFKIPEEK

-122 SAIQAFNNI
+122 SALQAFNNI
-131 EKSFLVREYWKA
+131 ENSLLVREYWKA

-148 IDQNELALKAI
+148 IGQNELAFKAI

-166 SQIQGE
+166 SARKGE
-172 SKFLN
+172 KKFLN
-177 LALIQYYI
+177 LAQIQYYI
-185 NVKNYDKTVKS
+185 NNKNYDKAVK
-196 LVEFLTSSN
+196 FLTELLASNN

-211 RLNYILAQ
+211 RLNYVLAQ
-219 IYLEKKENE
+219 IYLENKNYET
-228 KAKAALKNV
+228 AKLALKNV
-237 INSGV
+237 INSGI
-242 NKSHS
+242 NKSNS

-256 NNLINSPDNN
+256 NNLINSPDYN
-266 LFKKLIRSERYRQH
+266 LFKKLIRSERYRQN

-299 AKDLFSNAVESEK
+299 AKDLFSNALESEK

-329 LSEKDYLLASKYL
+329 LLEKDYLLASKYL
-342 DSSLAYIDPSTIKYF
+342 DSSLAYVDQSTIKYF
-357 RLNKSRKKL
+357 RLNKSRNKL
-366 NEVAKLEKENQL
+366 KEVSKLEKENQL

-398 KSALDSEDY
+398 KSTQISEDY

-422 NKKSVDIGIK
+422 NKKSVDLGIK

-440 ILLTDDWKMNPQVS
+440 ILLFDDWKMNPQIS
-454 LKRNVSYEQ
+454 LERNVSYEK
-463 KPDLESVD
+463 KPVLESAD
-471 ELSFNELSID
+471 EPSFDKLSID
-481 SLKLL
+481 SLKFVF
-486 INYNNLRL
+486 NNNMFSL

-505 EKSHQVL
+505 EKSHEVL
-512 SIVDNNLL
+512 STVDNNLL
-520 EINDQETLLFYKTKA
+520 ENNDKEILLFYMTKA
-535 SEKFDKKLYDLY
+535 SEKFDKKLYNLN

-557 SIYSKS
+557 SIYLNS
-563 FTGESL
+563 FTKESV

-576 ATKIRSEFNSQKF
+576 VAKIRSEFKNQKF
-589 NNSIKQLDS
+589 NNSINKLDS
-598 VLEKTYNVEDR
+598 VLEKTYNIEDR

-621 KQKGVD
+621 KEKGVD

-643 QQEIQDKISVLNSV
+643 QQEIQEKISVLNSI

-662 NQGNKIKY
+662 SQGNKIKY

-675 SEENCPISE
+675 LEENCPISE

-695 KSNLLIF
+695 KRNLLIF
-702 YGSDENSTKKT
+702 YGSDEDSTKKT

-718 NTNVELK
+718 NTNTELK

-745 LDNLNYWLWQIT
+745 LDNLNY
-757 NFSHH
+757 
-762 LV
+762 

>member
-98 KDVAVRDRAYLLLG
+98 KDSAVRDRAYLLLG

-122 SAIQAFNNI
+122 SALQAFNNI
-131 EKSFLVREYWKA
+131 ENSLLIREYWKA

-166 SQIQGE
+166 SEIQGE

-256 NNLINSPDNN
+256 NDLINSPDNN

-294 SQPKQ
+294 SKPKQ
-299 AKDLFSNAVESEK
+299 AKDLFSNALESEK

-398 KSALDSEDY
+398 KSASVSEDY

-440 ILLTDDWKMNPQVS
+440 ILLTDDWKMNPQIS

-520 EINDQETLLFYKTKA
+520 EINDQETLLFYKTKT

-547 KNKLLQNFPE
+547 KKKLLQNFPE

-563 FTGESL
+563 FTRESL

-576 ATKIRSEFNSQKF
+576 AAKIRSEFNSQKF
-589 NNSIKQLDS
+589 KNSIKQLDS
-598 VLEKTYNVEDR
+598 VLEKTYNIEDR
-609 YVLSLVKSELIA
+609 YVLSLVKSE
-621 KQKGVD
+621 
-627 EYLIFLENLKK
+627 
-638 DFKDK
+638 
-643 QQEIQDKISVLNSV
+643 
-657 YKKKK
+657 
-662 NQGNKIKY
+662 
-670 VGLVV
+670 
-675 SEENCPISE
+675 
-684 NQDFECMFFNE
+684 
-695 KSNLLIF
+695 
-702 YGSDENSTKKT
+702 
-713 LENYL
+713 
-718 NTNVELK
+718 
-725 NNKYFV
+725 
-731 ISTPQFVKVLAFKT
+731 
-745 LDNLNYWLWQIT
+745 
-757 NFSHH
+757 SHCKRKRS
-762 LV
+762 

>member
-1 MFFQRKKYILFTLF
+1 MFFQTKKYTLFTLF
-15 ISLSFYAQK
+15 ITLSFYAQK

-43 LDEGIASLKQNYTE
+43 LDEGIASLKQNHIE
-57 NHWEILPVIEGF
+57 NHWGILPVIEGF
-69 NFSIT
+69 DFSIT

-80 FFKIPEEK
+80 LFKIPEEK

-122 SAIQAFNNI
+122 SALQAFNNI
-131 EKSFLVREYWKA
+131 ENSLLVREYWKA

-148 IDQNELALKAI
+148 IGQNELAFKAI

-166 SQIQGE
+166 SLRKGE
-172 SKFLN
+172 KKFLN
-177 LALIQYYI
+177 LAQIQYYI
-185 NVKNYDKTVKS
+185 NNKNYDKAVK
-196 LVEFLTSSN
+196 FLTELLTSNN

-211 RLNYILAQ
+211 RLNYVLAQ
-219 IYLEKKENE
+219 IYLENKNYET
-228 KAKAALKNV
+228 AKVALKNV
-237 INSGV
+237 INSGI
-242 NKSHS
+242 NKSNS

-256 NNLINSPDNN
+256 NNLINSPDYN
-266 LFKKLIRSERYRQH
+266 LFKKLIRSERYRQN

-288 AKLILS
+288 AKFILN

-299 AKDLFSNAVESEK
+299 AKDLFSNALESEK

-329 LSEKDYLLASKYL
+329 LLEKDYLLASKYL
-342 DSSLAYIDPSTIKYF
+342 DSSLAYVDQSTIKYF
-357 RLNKSRKKL
+357 RLNKSRNKL
-366 NEVAKLEKENQL
+366 KEVSKLEKENQL

-388 SENERIKLLN
+388 SENERIKLLS
-398 KSALDSEDY
+398 KSASISEDY
-407 NNEISVGSSSSFYFD
+407 NNEMSVGSSSSFYFD
-422 NKKSVDIGIK
+422 NKKSVDLGIK

-440 ILLTDDWKMNPQVS
+440 ILLTDDWKMNPQIS
-454 LKRNVSYEQ
+454 LERNVSYEK
-463 KPDLESVD
+463 KPVLESAD
-471 ELSFNELSID
+471 EPSFDKLSID
-481 SLKLL
+481 SLKLVF
-486 INYNNLRL
+486 NNNMLRL

-505 EKSHQVL
+505 EKSHEVL

-520 EINDQETLLFYKTKA
+520 EINDQEILLFYMIKA

-547 KNKLLQNFPE
+547 KKKLLQNFPE

-563 FTGESL
+563 FTKESV

-576 ATKIRSEFNSQKF
+576 VAKIRSEFNTQKF
-589 NNSIKQLDS
+589 KNLIKQLDS
-598 VLEKTYNVEDR
+598 VLEKTYNIEER
-609 YVLSLVKSELIA
+609 YALSIVKSELIA
-621 KQKGVD
+621 KENGVD

-643 QQEIQDKISVLNSV
+643 QQEIQEKISVLNSI

-662 NQGNKIKY
+662 SQGNKIKY

-675 SEENCPISE
+675 LEENCPISE

-695 KSNLLIF
+695 KRNLLIF
-702 YGSDENSTKKT
+702 YGSDEDSTKKT

-718 NTNVELK
+718 KTNDELK

-745 LDNLNYWLWQIT
+745 LDNLNY
-757 NFSHH
+757 
-762 LV
+762 

>member
-1 MFFQRKKYILFTLF
+1 MFFQTKKYTLFTLF
-15 ISLSFYAQK
+15 ITLSFYAQK

-43 LDEGIASLKQNYTE
+43 LDEGIASLKQNHIE
-57 NHWEILPVIEGF
+57 NHWGILPVIEGF
-69 NFSIT
+69 DFSIT

-80 FFKIPEEK
+80 LFKIPEEK

-122 SAIQAFNNI
+122 SALQAFNNI
-131 EKSFLVREYWKA
+131 ENSLLVREYWNA

-148 IDQNELALKAI
+148 IGQNELAFKAI

-166 SQIQGE
+166 SVRKGE
-172 SKFLN
+172 KKFLN
-177 LALIQYYI
+177 LAQIQYYI
-185 NVKNYDKTVKS
+185 NNKNYDKAVKF
-196 LVEFLTSSN
+196 LTEFLASNN

-211 RLNYILAQ
+211 RLNYVLAQ
-219 IYLEKKENE
+219 IYLENKNYET
-228 KAKAALKNV
+228 AKLALKNV
-237 INSGV
+237 INSGI
-242 NKSHS
+242 NKSNS

-256 NNLINSPDNN
+256 NNLINSPDYN
-266 LFKKLIRSERYRQH
+266 LFKKLIRSERYRQN

-288 AKLILS
+288 AKFILN

-299 AKDLFSNAVESEK
+299 AKDLFSNALESEK

-329 LSEKDYLLASKYL
+329 LLEKDYLLASKYL
-342 DSSLAYIDPSTIKYF
+342 DSSLAYVDQSTIKYF
-357 RLNKSRKKL
+357 RLNKSRNKL
-366 NEVAKLEKENQL
+366 KEVSKLEKENQL

-388 SENERIKLLN
+388 SENERIKLLS
-398 KSALDSEDY
+398 KSVSISDGY
-407 NNEISVGSSSSFYFD
+407 NNEMSVGSSSSFYFD
-422 NKKSVDIGIK
+422 NKKSVDLGIK

-440 ILLTDDWKMNPQVS
+440 ILLTDDWKMNPQMS
-454 LKRNVSYEQ
+454 LERNVSYEK
-463 KPDLESVD
+463 KPVLESAD
-471 ELSFNELSID
+471 EPSFDKLSID
-481 SLKLL
+481 SLKLVF
-486 INYNNLRL
+486 NNNMLRL

-505 EKSHQVL
+505 EKSHEVL

-520 EINDQETLLFYKTKA
+520 EINDQEILLFYKTKA

-547 KNKLLQNFPE
+547 KKKLLQNFPE

-563 FTGESL
+563 FTKESV
-569 SLNIDSL
+569 SFNIDSL
-576 ATKIRSEFNSQKF
+576 VAKIRSEFNTQKF
-589 NNSIKQLDS
+589 KNLIKQLDS
-598 VLEKTYNVEDR
+598 VLEKTYNIEER
-609 YVLSLVKSELIA
+609 YALSIVKSELIA
-621 KQKGVD
+621 KENGVD

-643 QQEIQDKISVLNSV
+643 QQEIQEKISVLNSI

-662 NQGNKIKY
+662 SQGNKIKY

-675 SEENCPISE
+675 LEENCPISE

-695 KSNLLIF
+695 KRNLLIF
-702 YGSDENSTKKT
+702 YGSDEDSTKKT

-718 NTNVELK
+718 NTNAELK

-745 LDNLNYWLWQIT
+745 LDNLNY
-757 NFSHH
+757 
-762 LV
+762 

>member
-1 MFFQRKKYILFTLF
+1 MFFQTKKYTLFTLF
-15 ISLSFYAQK
+15 ITLSFYAQK

-43 LDEGIASLKQNYTE
+43 LDEGIASLKQNHIE
-57 NHWEILPVIEGF
+57 NHWGILPVIEGF
-69 NFSIT
+69 DFSIT

-80 FFKIPEEK
+80 LFKIPEEK

-122 SAIQAFNNI
+122 SALQAFNNI
-131 EKSFLVREYWKA
+131 ENSLLVREYWKA

-148 IDQNELALKAI
+148 IGQNELAFKAI

-166 SQIQGE
+166 SVRKGE
-172 SKFLN
+172 KKFLN
-177 LALIQYYI
+177 LAQIQYYI
-185 NVKNYDKTVKS
+185 NNKNYDKAVK
-196 LVEFLTSSN
+196 FLTELLTSNN

-211 RLNYILAQ
+211 RLNYVLAQ
-219 IYLEKKENE
+219 IYLENKNYET
-228 KAKAALKNV
+228 AKVALKNV
-237 INSGV
+237 INSGI
-242 NKSHS
+242 NKSNS

-256 NNLINSPDNN
+256 NNLINSPDYN
-266 LFKKLIRSERYRQH
+266 LFKKLIRSERYRQN

-288 AKLILS
+288 AKFILN

-299 AKDLFSNAVESEK
+299 AKDLFSNALESEK

-329 LSEKDYLLASKYL
+329 LLEKDYLLASKYL
-342 DSSLAYIDPSTIKYF
+342 DSSLAYVDQSTIKYF
-357 RLNKSRKKL
+357 RLNKSRNKL
-366 NEVAKLEKENQL
+366 KEVSKLEKENQL

-388 SENERIKLLN
+388 SENERIKLLS
-398 KSALDSEDY
+398 KSVSISDGY
-407 NNEISVGSSSSFYFD
+407 NNEMSVGSSSSFYFD
-422 NKKSVDIGIK
+422 NKKSVDLGIK

-440 ILLTDDWKMNPQVS
+440 ILLTDDWKMNPQIS
-454 LKRNVSYEQ
+454 LERNVSYEK
-463 KPDLESVD
+463 KPVLESAD
-471 ELSFNELSID
+471 EPSFDKLSID
-481 SLKLL
+481 SLKLVF
-486 INYNNLRL
+486 NKNMLRL

-505 EKSHQVL
+505 EKSHEVL

-520 EINDQETLLFYKTKA
+520 EINDQEILLFYMIKA
-535 SEKFDKKLYDLY
+535 SEKFDKKLSDLY
-547 KNKLLQNFPE
+547 KKKLLQNFPE

-563 FTGESL
+563 FTKESV

-576 ATKIRSEFNSQKF
+576 VAKIRSEFNTQKF
-589 NNSIKQLDS
+589 KNLIKQLDS
-598 VLEKTYNVEDR
+598 VLEKTYNIEDR
-609 YVLSLVKSELIA
+609 YALSIVKSELIA
-621 KQKGVD
+621 KENGVD

-643 QQEIQDKISVLNSV
+643 QQEIQEKISVLNSI

-662 NQGNKIKY
+662 SQGNKIKY

-675 SEENCPISE
+675 LEENCPIFE
-684 NQDFECMFFNE
+684 NKDFECMFFNE
-695 KSNLLIF
+695 KRNLLIF
-702 YGSDENSTKKT
+702 YGSDEDSTKKT
-713 LENYL
+713 LENHL
-718 NTNVELK
+718 NTNAELK

-745 LDNLNYWLWQIT
+745 LDNLNY
-757 NFSHH
+757 
-762 LV
+762 

>member
-1 MFFQRKKYILFTLF
+1 MFFQTKKYTLFTLF
-15 ISLSFYAQK
+15 ITLSFYAQK

-43 LDEGIASLKQNYTE
+43 LDEGIASLKQNHIE
-57 NHWEILPVIEGF
+57 NHWGILPVIEGF
-69 NFSIT
+69 DFSIT

-80 FFKIPEEK
+80 LFKIPEEK

-122 SAIQAFNNI
+122 SALQAFNNI
-131 EKSFLVREYWKA
+131 ENSLLVREYWNA

-148 IDQNELALKAI
+148 IGQNELAFKAI

-166 SQIQGE
+166 SVRKGE
-172 SKFLN
+172 KKFLN
-177 LALIQYYI
+177 LAQIQYYI
-185 NVKNYDKTVKS
+185 NNKNYDKAVKF
-196 LVEFLTSSN
+196 LTEFLASNN

-211 RLNYILAQ
+211 RLNYVLAQ
-219 IYLEKKENE
+219 IYLENKNYET
-228 KAKAALKNV
+228 AKLALKNV
-237 INSGV
+237 INSGI
-242 NKSHS
+242 NKSNS

-256 NNLINSPDNN
+256 NNLINSPDYN
-266 LFKKLIRSERYRQH
+266 LFKKLIRSERYRQN

-288 AKLILS
+288 AKFILN

-299 AKDLFSNAVESEK
+299 AKDLFSNALESEK

-329 LSEKDYLLASKYL
+329 LLEKDYLLASKYL
-342 DSSLAYIDPSTIKYF
+342 DSSLAYVDPSTIKYF
-357 RLNKSRKKL
+357 RLNKSRNKL
-366 NEVAKLEKENQL
+366 KEVSKLEKENQL

-388 SENERIKLLN
+388 SENERIKLLS
-398 KSALDSEDY
+398 KSVSISDGY
-407 NNEISVGSSSSFYFD
+407 NNEMSVGSSSSFYFD
-422 NKKSVDIGIK
+422 NKKSVDLGIK

-440 ILLTDDWKMNPQVS
+440 ILLTDDWKMNPQIS
-454 LKRNVSYEQ
+454 LERNVSYEK
-463 KPDLESVD
+463 KPVLESAD
-471 ELSFNELSID
+471 EPSFDKLSID
-481 SLKLL
+481 SLKLVF
-486 INYNNLRL
+486 NNNMLRL

-505 EKSHQVL
+505 EKSHEVL

-520 EINDQETLLFYKTKA
+520 EINDQEILLFYMTKA

-547 KNKLLQNFPE
+547 KKKLLQNFPE

-563 FTGESL
+563 FTKESV

-576 ATKIRSEFNSQKF
+576 VAKIRSEFNTQKF
-589 NNSIKQLDS
+589 KNLIKQLDS
-598 VLEKTYNVEDR
+598 VLEKTYNIEDR
-609 YVLSLVKSELIA
+609 YALSIVKSELIA
-621 KQKGVD
+621 KENGVD

-643 QQEIQDKISVLNSV
+643 QQEIQEKISVLNSI

-662 NQGNKIKY
+662 SQGNKIKY

-675 SEENCPISE
+675 LEENCPISE

-695 KSNLLIF
+695 KRNLLIF
-702 YGSDENSTKKT
+702 YGSDEDSTKKT

-718 NTNVELK
+718 KTNDELK

-745 LDNLNYWLWQIT
+745 LDNLNY
-757 NFSHH
+757 
-762 LV
+762 